1 MAKKK
6 SKKINWGGGAGFYD
20 PSDKTTIHGNVKNE
34 QYKKSLEKK
43 IKKNNNKSSE
53 SPKNT
58 PTAKSGGGSSSTPK
72 QKSGIEVRNQKQAQ
86 REAKIAENH
95 QKLYEVNPF
104 KSSNK
109 SVNKAIQTSIDQNAM
124 RNGNK
129 TSDADAKAKI
139 QNEVFKQKRAELE
152 KSVNNAKATVSNAA
166 KKQAQT
172 VKENFID
179 SELRQRR
186 LNENSQANIDL
197 ADAQTALY
205 RNGQV
210 DNPTWKN
217 KKPNKINLNDATQVS
232 KLNKKAT
239 ESSETVQKNLDRNA
253 LLGVIADTNA
263 SYVKGVENAVSS
275 GLQSPANALATVGRV
290 VGNKTLQDKA
300 GGFAQD
306 MYNATAA
313 ADKAMQDNN
322 SVYSNAIGQTFSS
335 VGNMLPQTLLGLSL
349 GAAGLD
355 KDAIQPYVL
364 GLMGAN
370 VYGSEMSS
378 AMNNYMAQNNAEKY
392 SDINNDMFTRAN
404 LYALASAGKEVLTE
418 LVDEKI
424 PGYQKLNINDILEE
438 GLEEVYGGLAEP
450 YINQILTANNGWE
463 GFKQGTKEL
472 GESITSGDLA
482 KQGIMGSAS
491 ALLANAPYSIADTV
505 SKAKARSENNKFI
518 QEHGTELEKNFG
530 RVVSDYNLAKE
541 NYGITKNETSK
552 SIIDKT
558 QYNINHDNGV
568 VSDYMVNNSNETF
581 KKYARDIQAE
591 AIRNDIGSE
600 RTNQQTNAFIKS
612 VNDNN
617 LAVEFADNVN
627 VNGEKVFAKLN
638 GDNGITFDNSIL
650 KDKSINLNDVLSQ
663 ALEKGYSLKAD
674 NVYVAEKPMP
684 SEDTQKGDVED
695 GTLVLNTE
703 LPSEQN
709 GLTNEQKEEFFKYR
723 KENPNNAY
731 QTGTVNPSESSQSA
745 DVEDGSLVLNTELP
759 SEPKGIS
766 NEQKEEILND
776 RKFKTENAYVAD
788 GAKASNFRTTGDV
801 PTSNDGLTNEKKTAI
816 LNERKA
822 KLENAYVADGVMPSN
837 FMTTGDA
844 TQDTN
849 AFTTEQK
856 NQILKDKYKANKE
869 FFGNKD
875 NHAYFTD
882 DAKVSNFRT
891 TGDVPQDTDGL
902 SNEQKS
908 EILRERREHPEYAY
922 QTGEVT
928 RSRKK
933 AKYGTDTIDL
943 GTDPNGMTNE
953 QKSQVLADRRK
964 MYEQGMNAFKLRSP
978 QERTDFESDR
988 KSAQDLNERAKKA
1001 SETNN
1006 ASEMGNVLREA
1017 VTASEETKQA
1027 VKETVSKDNKKAV
1040 KEATGI
1046 EIDDNLA
1053 KNMTD
1058 IAEDIIGKTKAFKG
1072 IRDAAEGKHGENAEQ
1087 RANAKQESESSS
1099 FRYESTKDAETFK
1112 SAKERISAFEHDGKL
1127 DVNSSNEIL
1136 KDITSRQDTLSK
1148 TSRKNGYLSAEH
1160 QYEQAYVIEATNKLS
1175 EIENDYRTQ
1184 LEKQGYEVTR
1194 SFEDDKVKFTVKDAD
1209 GKEVKNEL
1217 TKALET
1223 SAQNAADALTM
1234 VLTKASADAS
1244 YLGKLRHMWKA
1255 MPKEQKFYNI
1265 QKLVQSAQSDI
1276 DNARMNKNGKHI
1288 LKINDELL
1296 KAFDS
1301 AENNSEAQIKAMD
1314 NIIMDLASQTPRSL
1328 KKKINAWRNSS
1339 MLASLPTTGRNIV
1352 GNGTSYTLLRTS
1364 NIFSTGI
1371 SKALDSAGYFQKAEL
1386 DLTDAKE
1393 KYYYDYSA
1401 KVVSNT
1407 IQDLMKGTENTIKPT
1422 GKLAKDLKKW
1432 KGGAD
1437 NVKAFLNQNADFKNR
1452 LQHNVGTKLSE
1463 LAKQEGALTKSGNFS
1478 TEFIKNHSDEINKI
1492 VCESYNESAKSKAL
1506 LSENSF
1512 IRQDGTIARVS
1523 KENKK
1528 FAKDLLEYLGGEEG
1542 ATGSAGGRLASG
1554 YIEQTDS
1561 RFDLKAKY
1569 RKAIQEETFKGR
1581 NSKILK
1587 ALTGKDVNVGF
1598 FHNME
1603 KQTNWLLNNAIFG
1616 DTAFFRM
1623 TYTNEFARYIDAR
1636 GYTGSIET
1644 DADGNKTFKFT
1655 DKNGNVLND
1664 AQTAVF
1670 MDKANKYCGKEAK
1683 EAVFHQ
1689 ESMAA
1694 DAINKL
1700 KQSGIIGE
1708 VAGNALMAFAKTPI
1722 NIARNSVTY
1731 SPIGLMKGIYE
1742 LTEGVQSGRY
1752 TADEGIRHMG
1762 KGMTGSMLVA
1772 LGALLFTQGIL
1783 NGATGDSD
1791 KDKFEE
1797 KRGKQPYSLNLP
1809 NGTYSLSALSVANV
1823 PLFLGANVAN
1833 IIQSKGFTADQALD
1847 ATLKLA
1853 DPLVAASYMSGFVES
1868 MQQFEGETNYDD
1880 TNTEI
1885 LAKYAKNVIKAYGQQ
1900 FIPSFAKHITT
1911 VLNKYK
1917 KSTYDEDYFGQILN
1931 NVRIGI
1937 PFLASSLQNQVD
1949 VYGNDVENVG
1959 GDNPIMRALYTYLSI
1974 GTYKPYDKT
1983 YGKEGDSYTNKLE
1996 KIAEKSGD
2004 SNVLPYVSSS
2014 IQGTKMN
2021 AEERHDL
2028 NQYMLKNYNNQ
2039 VHSLFESGILDGYN
2053 LNNKEDATQVAELL
2067 GKIKSHYFYEAKAR
2081 LYKRTNPTE
2090 ASSVLTNSTKAT
2102 QKLAENG
2109 IPVFLTKYLQSQ
2121 PTETDSKG
2129 ASISISKPLRNRR
2142 LLETLGLY
2150 DNVMDLY
2157 KEGKI
2162 TDLYNVGLS
2171 KPVAEM
2177 SQQEYEYKLD
2187 DLDNGLIEG
2196 SNTTSDLKRRHDTY
2210 EELEENQKFADALTA
2225 HDIDYGTF
2233 ANYKTIKADKKDGK
2247 TVYNSR
2253 AEKIIAQMEEDG
2265 VLEGFKEGIRDGS
2278 FNYDNIIQFGLT
2290 SKQVEKLL
2298 GLKVQKTSDDDD
2310 SSSGGSSNRRSY
2322 GGRSRRSS
2330 RRSSGS
2336 RRSSSR
2342 SSSSSATTEE
2352 TPTFDI
2358 SGALKAINKGA
2369 SKTSSGL
2376 TQSQLQSLYN
2386 STVNSHNSRIS
2397 QLQTLVN
2404 KGKK

>member
-20 PSDKTTIHGNVKNE
+20 PSTKTKINSSVKNE
-34 QYKKSLEKK
+34 KYKKSLEKK
-43 IKKNNNKSSE
+43 NTTSTTKNNNKSSE

-58 PTAKSGGGSSSTPK
+58 PTAKSGGGSSSTP
-72 QKSGIEVRNQKQAQ
+72 KSGIEVRNQKQAQ

-152 KSVNNAKATVSNAA
+152 KSVNNAKTTVSNAV

-197 ADAQTALY
+197 ADAQTALS

-232 KLNKKAT
+232 RLNKKAT
-239 ESSETVQKNLDRNA
+239 ESSETIQKNLDRNA

-290 VGNKTLQDKA
+290 VGNNTLQDKA

-335 VGNMLPQTLLGLSL
+335 VGNMLPQTLLGLS
-349 GAAGLD
+349 GVGKAGT
-355 KDAIQPYVL
+355 L
-364 GLMGAN
+364 GLMASN
-370 VYGSEMSS
+370 VYGSEMSN

-392 SDINNDMFTRAN
+392 SDVSNDLFARAN
-404 LYALASAGKEVLTE
+404 LYALASAGKEVGTE
-418 LVDEKI
+418 MMDKVI
-424 PGYQKLNINDILEE
+424 PGYQKLNINDIAEE
-438 GLEEVYGGLAEP
+438 GLEEVAGGVLEP
-450 YINQILTANNGWE
+450 YINQILTANSVGE

-472 GESITSGDLA
+472 GESIKSGDLA

-541 NYGITKNETSK
+541 NYGITKNDTSK

-581 KKYARDIQAE
+581 RKYARDIQAE
-591 AIRNDIGSE
+591 AIRNAIGSE

-617 LAVEFADNVN
+617 LAVEFTDNVN

-638 GDNGITFDNSIL
+638 GDNGITFDNSVL
-650 KDKSINLNDVLSQ
+650 KDKSINLDETLRQ
-663 ALEKGYSLKAD
+663 TLEKGYALKTD
-674 NVYVAEKPMP
+674 NAYEAESVKPSNFMVTG
-684 SEDTQKGDVED
+684 DTTQD
-695 GTLVLNTE
+695 T
-703 LPSEQN
+703 S
-709 GLTNEQKEEFFKYR
+709 GLTNEQK
-723 KENPNNAY
+723 NA
-731 QTGTVNPSESSQSA
+731 
-745 DVEDGSLVLNTELP
+745 
-759 SEPKGIS
+759 
-766 NEQKEEILND
+766 ILNE
-776 RKFKTENAYVAD
+776 RKVKAENAYVAD
-788 GAKASNFRTTGDV
+788 VAKPSSFMVTGD
-801 PTSNDGLTNEKKTAI
+801 T
-816 LNERKA
+816 
-822 KLENAYVADGVMPSN
+822 
-837 FMTTGDA
+837 

-849 AFTTEQK
+849 ALT
-856 NQILKDKYKANKE
+856 
-869 FFGNKD
+869 
-875 NHAYFTD
+875 
-882 DAKVSNFRT
+882 
-891 TGDVPQDTDGL
+891 
-902 SNEQKS
+902 NEQKAQM
-908 EILRERREHPEYAY
+908 LKDRREHPEYAY

-928 RSRKK
+928 SSRKK
-933 AKYGTDTIDL
+933 VKTDTDTIDL

-953 QKSQVLADRRK
+953 QKNQVLADRRK

-978 QERTDFESDR
+978 QERTDFETDR
-988 KSAQDLNERAKKA
+988 QSAQELNERAKKA
-1001 SETNN
+1001 SETGNK
-1006 ASEMGNVLREA
+1006 AELGNVLRESSD
-1017 VTASEETKQA
+1017 ASEETKQA
-1027 VKETVSKDNKKAV
+1027 VKETVREDNKKAA
-1040 KEATGI
+1040 KELTGKD
-1046 EIDDNLA
+1046 IDDKLA
-1053 KNMTD
+1053 DAVTD
-1058 IAEDIIGKTKAFKG
+1058 VAEDVITKAYKG
-1072 IRDAAEGKHGENAEQ
+1072 VRDAAQGKHGENAEQ
-1087 RANAKQESESSS
+1087 RSNAREASENSE
-1099 FRYESTKDAETFK
+1099 FRYETTKDADTLK
-1112 SAKERISAFEHDGKL
+1112 SAQERIDAFKKDGKL
-1127 DVNSSNEIL
+1127 DVNSSNEML
-1136 KDITSRQDTLSK
+1136 KDIKKAQENSLKST
-1148 TSRKNGYLSAEH
+1148 RKDGYLSNEH
-1160 QYEQAYVIEATNKLS
+1160 QYEQEYVTEATIQLAD
-1175 EIENDYRTQ
+1175 IENSYRAK
-1184 LEKQGYEVTR
+1184 LEKQGLDVTR
-1194 SFEDDKVKFTVKDAD
+1194 NFGDNGVSYVVKDAE
-1209 GKEVKNEL
+1209 GNEIHNEL
-1217 TKALET
+1217 TKALQD
-1223 SAQNAADALTM
+1223 SATNATEARKL
-1234 VLTKASADAS
+1234 VLEEASKSAVKMRNMQ
-1244 YLGKLRHMWKA
+1244 KLWSA
-1255 MPKEQKFYNI
+1255 MPKEEKIYDL
-1265 QKLVQSAQSDI
+1265 QKLVKETQAMI
-1276 DNARMNKNGKHI
+1276 DKNGQNKNGEHI
-1288 LKINDELL
+1288 LKIDEELM
-1296 KAFDS
+1296 KQFDA
-1301 AENNSEAQIKAMD
+1301 AENNSSKQGELFDEIVK
-1314 NIIMDLASQTPRSL
+1314 DLARQTPR
-1328 KKKINAWRNSS
+1328 KFRDKITSYRNIS
-1339 MLASLPTTGRNIV
+1339 MLLSVPTNLRNIV
-1352 GNGTSYTLLRTS
+1352 GNLTSEYLSKFS
-1364 NIFSTGI
+1364 NIGSSTI
-1371 SKALDSAGYFQKAEL
+1371 SLALDKAGYFQKAEL
-1386 DLTDAKE
+1386 DLTDAKN
-1393 KYYYDYSA
+1393 KYYYDFSN
-1401 KVVSNT
+1401 KVVANAVKEIMNKNSNVKADG
-1407 IQDLMKGTENTIKPT
+1407 I
-1422 GKLAKDLKKW
+1422 LANDIKKW

-1437 NVKAFLNQNADFKNR
+1437 NVDAFLNRNADFKNR
-1452 LQHNVGTKLSE
+1452 LQHNVGTKLVE
-1463 LAKQEGALTKSGNFS
+1463 LAKQEGALTKNGHFTAKFLKDNADS
-1478 TEFIKNHSDEINKI
+1478 IQKM
-1492 VCESYNESAKSKAL
+1492 VVESYNQSAKAKAL
-1506 LSENSF
+1506 MSESSF
-1512 IRQDGTIARVS
+1512 LREDGTLAKATKANKAVAEQFL
-1523 KENKK
+1523 KEI
-1528 FAKDLLEYLGGEEG
+1528 GGEEG
-1542 ATGSAGGRLASG
+1542 ATGDFNGRFASG
-1554 YIEQTDS
+1554 DALGNTGNNVD
-1561 RFDLKAKY
+1561 AKSKFKDAF
-1569 RKAIQEETFKGR
+1569 REETFLGR
-1581 NSKILK
+1581 ESKFLQKYLGNENGNMTHDALSK
-1587 ALTGKDVNVGF
+1587 AAKAVFGDDFNVGIM
-1598 FHNME
+1598 HNAE
-1603 KQTNWLLNNAIFG
+1603 KLTNWLLNNSVFG
-1616 DTAFFRM
+1616 DSAFFRSS
-1623 TYTNEFARYIDAR
+1623 YASEWARYIDSK
-1636 GYTGSIET
+1636 GYTASIEKGENGT
-1644 DADGNKTFKFT
+1644 AYKFT
-1655 DKNGNVLND
+1655 DKNGNVLD
-1664 AQTAVF
+1664 DV
-1670 MDKANKYCGKEAK
+1670 KANALMEKANEFSVIEAQ

-1689 ESMAA
+1689 ASGTAEI
-1694 DAINKL
+1694 INKF
-1700 KQSGIIGE
+1700 KQRGPIQ
-1708 VAGNALMAFAKTPI
+1708 ALFANAVMPFAKTPI
-1722 NIARNSVTY
+1722 NIAKNSVTY
-1731 SPIGLMKGIYE
+1731 SPIGLLKGVYE
-1742 LTEGVQSGRY
+1742 MTKGVQSGRC
-1752 TADEGIRHMG
+1752 TADQAIRHLS
-1762 KGMTGSMLVA
+1762 KGMTGSSIMV
-1772 LGALLFTQGIL
+1772 LGAYLFSQGIL
-1783 NGATGDSD
+1783 NGTTGDDD
-1791 KDKFEE
+1791 KDSFEE
-1797 KRGKQPYSLNLP
+1797 SRGKQSYSLNLP
-1809 NGTYSLSALSVANV
+1809 NGTYSLSWLSVANI
-1823 PLFLGANVAN
+1823 PLFTGVTAMK
-1833 IIQSKGFTADQALD
+1833 IMTEKGFSLTDSLEAVS
-1847 ATLKLA
+1847 TLA
-1853 DPLVAASYMSGFVES
+1853 DPFVNASFMSGLVS
-1868 MQQFEGETNYDD
+1868 TLKQLGGSTNYDD
-1880 TNTEI
+1880 KDADVV
-1885 LAKYAKNVIKAYGQQ
+1885 AKVIQNVAKTYITQ
-1900 FIPSFAKHITT
+1900 FFPSAGKHINT
-1911 VLNKYK
+1911 VLNQYK
-1917 KSTYDEDYFGQILN
+1917 KSTYDDNPVGQILN
-1931 NVRIGI
+1931 SAQTAI
-1937 PFLASSLQNQVD
+1937 PFMAANLQNQVD

-2021 AEERHDL
+2021 SEERHDL

-2102 QKLAENG
+2102 EKLAENG

-2171 KPVAEM
+2171 STVAKM

-2196 SNTTSDLKRRHDTY
+2196 SNTTSDLKRRYDTY

-2233 ANYKTIKADKKDGK
+2233 SNYKTIKADKKDGK

-2253 AEKIIAQMEEDG
+2253 AEKIISQMEEDG

-2278 FNYDNIIQFGLT
+2278 FNYDNITQFGLT

-2310 SSSGGSSNRRSY
+2310 DDSSSGGSSNRRSY
-2322 GGRSRRSS
+2322 SGRSRRSS

-2336 RRSSSR
+2336 RRSSS
-2342 SSSSSATTEE
+2342 SSSSSATAEK
-2352 TPTFDI
+2352 TPTVDF

-2369 SKTSSGL
+2369 PKTSSGL

-2386 STVNSHNSRIS
+2386 STVSSHNTRIS

>member
-43 IKKNNNKSSE
+43 NTKSNTKNNNKSSE

-152 KSVNNAKATVSNAA
+152 KSVNKAKATVSNAV

-172 VKENFID
+172 VKENFTD
-179 SELRQRR
+179 SELRQKR

-197 ADAQTALY
+197 ADAQTALS

-290 VGNKTLQDKA
+290 VGNNTLQDKA

-505 SKAKARSENNKFI
+505 NKAKARSENNKFI

-541 NYGITKNETSK
+541 NYGITKNDTSK

-591 AIRNDIGSE
+591 AIRNAIGSE

-709 GLTNEQKEEFFKYR
+709 GLTNEQKEAFLKER

-731 QTGTVNPSESSQSA
+731 QTGTVKPSDSTQSTNV
-745 DVEDGSLVLNTELP
+745 DDGSLVINTELP
-759 SEPKGIS
+759 NEPNGLT
-766 NEQKEEILND
+766 NEQKEEFL
-776 RKFKTENAYVAD
+776 K
-788 GAKASNFRTTGDV
+788 
-801 PTSNDGLTNEKKTAI
+801 
-816 LNERKA
+816 ER
-822 KLENAYVADGVMPSN
+822 S
-837 FMTTGDA
+837 
-844 TQDTN
+844 
-849 AFTTEQK
+849 
-856 NQILKDKYKANKE
+856 
-869 FFGNKD
+869 
-875 NHAYFTD
+875 
-882 DAKVSNFRT
+882 
-891 TGDVPQDTDGL
+891 
-902 SNEQKS
+902 
-908 EILRERREHPEYAY
+908 EHPEYAY
-922 QTGEVT
+922 QNDAISPTT
-928 RSRKK
+928 K
-933 AKYGTDTIDL
+933 AEQYGTDTIGF

-953 QKSQVLADRRK
+953 QKNQVLADRRK

-978 QERTDFESDR
+978 QERADFESDR
-988 KSAQDLNERAKKA
+988 QSAQYLNERAKKA
-1001 SETNN
+1001 SETGNKT
-1006 ASEMGNVLREA
+1006 ELGNVLRESS
-1017 VTASEETKQA
+1017 TASEETKQA
-1027 VKETVSKDNKKAV
+1027 VKETVREDNKKVA
-1040 KEATGI
+1040 KELTGKD
-1046 EIDDNLA
+1046 IDNKLA
-1053 KNMTD
+1053 DAITEVAQD
-1058 IAEDIIGKTKAFKG
+1058 AITKAYKG
-1072 IRDAAEGKHGENAEQ
+1072 VHDAAQGKHGETTEQ
-1087 RANAKQESESSS
+1087 KNNAKKASEKNR
-1099 FRYESTKDAETFK
+1099 FRYETAKDADTLK
-1112 SAKERISAFEHDGKL
+1112 SAQERIDAFKKDGKL
-1127 DVNSSNEIL
+1127 DVNSSNELLNDIKQSADNIL
-1136 KDITSRQDTLSK
+1136 KATT
-1148 TSRKNGYLSAEH
+1148 KNGYLSNEH
-1160 QYEQAYVIEATNKLS
+1160 QYEQAYLVEATRQLTD
-1175 EIENDYRTQ
+1175 IEKDYRTQ
-1184 LEKQGYEVTR
+1184 LEGQGLKVSRRVTN
-1194 SFEDDKVKFTVKDAD
+1194 KGVHYIVKDAD
-1209 GKEVKNEL
+1209 GNRISNEL
-1217 TKALET
+1217 TKALDT
-1223 SAQNAADALTM
+1223 SARNASEARLIGLEKVSTS
-1234 VLTKASADAS
+1234 ASMMRNWQ
-1244 YLGKLRHMWKA
+1244 KMWKT
-1255 MPKEQKFYNI
+1255 MPTEEKIFDIENLVKNI
-1265 QKLVQSAQSDI
+1265 QAEI
-1276 DNARMNKNGKHI
+1276 DKSGRNKNGEHI
-1288 LKINDELL
+1288 LQVDEKLMDQ
-1296 KAFDS
+1296 FDA
-1301 AENNSEAQIKAMD
+1301 AENNSAKQDELLGAIIK
-1314 NIIMDLASQTPRSL
+1314 DLARKTPRKFRSKL
-1328 KKKINAWRNSS
+1328 NGFRNIS
-1339 MLASLPTTGRNIV
+1339 MLASIPTNLRNIV
-1352 GNGTSYTLLRTS
+1352 GNGTSEALSKTS
-1364 NIFSTGI
+1364 NIGASTI
-1371 SKALDSAGYFQKAEL
+1371 SLALDKAGYFQKAEL
-1386 DLTDAKE
+1386 DLTDAKN
-1393 KYYYDYSA
+1393 KYYYDFSN
-1401 KVVSNT
+1401 KVVANAVKEIMNKNSNVKADG
-1407 IQDLMKGTENTIKPT
+1407 I
-1422 GKLAKDLKKW
+1422 LAKDIKKW

-1437 NVKAFLNQNADFKNR
+1437 NVDAFLNRNADFKNR
-1452 LQHNVGTKLSE
+1452 LQHNVGTKLAE
-1463 LAKQEGALTKSGNFS
+1463 LAKQEGALEESGHFT
-1478 TEFIKNHSDEINKI
+1478 TEFLKNNAGSIQKM
-1492 VCESYNESAKSKAL
+1492 VVESYNQSAKAKAL
-1506 LSENSF
+1506 LSESSF
-1512 IRQDGTIARVS
+1512 LREDGTLAKATKAN
-1523 KENKK
+1523 KEV
-1528 FAKDLLEYLGGEEG
+1528 AKQFLKEIGGEEG
-1542 ATGSAGGRLASG
+1542 ATGSFNGRFASG
-1554 YIEQTDS
+1554 DTIGDIGDNV
-1561 RFDLKAKY
+1561 DLK
-1569 RKAIQEETFKGR
+1569 RKFNDALREETFIGR
-1581 NSKILK
+1581 QSKLLQKYLGKETGNMTHDAIAK
-1587 ALTGKDVNVGF
+1587 AAKTLLGDDFNVGIM
-1598 FHNME
+1598 HNAE
-1603 KQTNWLLNNAIFG
+1603 KMTNWLLNNGIFG
-1616 DTAFFRM
+1616 DSAFFKSN
-1623 TYTNEFARYIDAR
+1623 YASEWARYIDSK
-1636 GYTGSIET
+1636 GYTASIEKGEN
-1644 DADGNKTFKFT
+1644 GNVYKFT
-1655 DKNGNVLND
+1655 DKNGKVLDD
-1664 AQTAVF
+1664 A
-1670 MDKANKYCGKEAK
+1670 KANALMEKANEFSVIEAQ

-1689 ESMAA
+1689 ASSAA
-1694 DAINKL
+1694 DKFNSL
-1700 KQSGIIGE
+1700 KNDNLLVGIIG
-1708 VAGNALMAFAKTPI
+1708 NAIMPFAKTPI

-1731 SPIGLMKGIYE
+1731 SPIGLMKGVYE
-1742 LTEGVQSGRY
+1742 MTKGVQSGRC
-1752 TADEGIRHMG
+1752 TADEGIRHLS
-1762 KGMTGSMLVA
+1762 KGMTGSAIMV
-1772 LGALLFTQGIL
+1772 LGAYLFSQGIL
-1783 NGATGDSD
+1783 NGATGDDD
-1791 KDKFEE
+1791 KDSFEE
-1797 KRGKQPYSLNLP
+1797 SRGKQSYSLNLP
-1809 NGTYSLSALSVANV
+1809 KGTYSLSWLSVANV
-1823 PLFLGANVAN
+1823 PLFAGVNAM
-1833 IIQSKGFTADQALD
+1833 QTMTGKGFSIADSFEAVSSI
-1847 ATLKLA
+1847 A
-1853 DPLVAASYMSGFVES
+1853 DPFVNASFMSGLLSTVKQLGGS
-1868 MQQFEGETNYDD
+1868 TNYDD
-1880 TNTEI
+1880 KDADAAGKLFVNI
-1885 LAKYAKNVIKAYGQQ
+1885 AKTYITQ
-1900 FIPSFAKHITT
+1900 FFPSAGKHINT
-1911 VLNKYK
+1911 VLNQYK
-1917 KSTYDEDYFGQILN
+1917 KSTYDDNTVGQILN
-1931 NVRIGI
+1931 SAQTAI
-1937 PFLASSLQNQVD
+1937 PFMAANLQNQVD

-2021 AEERHDL
+2021 SKERHDL

-2129 ASISISKPLRNRR
+2129 ASISISKQLRNRR

-2196 SNTTSDLKRRHDTY
+2196 SKTTSDLKRRHDTY

-2298 GLKVQKTSDDDD
+2298 GLEVQKTSDDDD

-2322 GGRSRRSS
+2322 SGRSRRSS

-2369 SKTSSGL
+2369 SKTSSVL

-2386 STVNSHNSRIS
+2386 STVSNHNSRIS

>member
-43 IKKNNNKSSE
+43 SKKNNNKSSE

-86 REAKIAENH
+86 REAKIADNH

-152 KSVNNAKATVSNAA
+152 KSVNNAKTTVSNAV
-166 KKQAQT
+166 KKQGQT
-172 VKENFID
+172 IKENFID

-197 ADAQTALY
+197 ADAQTALS

-239 ESSETVQKNLDRNA
+239 ESSETIQKNLDRNA

-335 VGNMLPQTLLGLSL
+335 VGNMLPQTLLGLS
-349 GAAGLD
+349 GVGKAGT
-355 KDAIQPYVL
+355 L
-364 GLMGAN
+364 GLMAAN
-370 VYGSEMSS
+370 VYGSEMSN

-392 SDINNDMFTRAN
+392 SDVSNDLFARAN
-404 LYALASAGKEVLTE
+404 LYALASAGKEVGTE
-418 LVDEKI
+418 MMDKVI
-424 PGYQKLNINDILEE
+424 PGYQKLNVNDILEE
-438 GLEEVYGGLAEP
+438 GLEEVAGGVLEP
-450 YINQILTANNGWE
+450 YINQILTANSVGE
-463 GFKQGTKEL
+463 GLKQGTKEL

-505 SKAKARSENNKFI
+505 SKAKARPENNKFI
-518 QEHGTELEKNFG
+518 QEHGTETEKNFG

-581 KKYARDIQAE
+581 RRYARDIQAE
-591 AIRNDIGSE
+591 AIRNAIGSE

-638 GDNGITFDNSIL
+638 GDNGITFDNSVL
-650 KDKSINLNDVLSQ
+650 KDKSINLDETLRQ
-663 ALEKGYSLKAD
+663 TLEKGYALKSE
-674 NVYVAEKPMP
+674 NVYVADKPTP
-684 SEDTQKGDVED
+684 SEDTQKGSVED

-703 LPSEQN
+703 LPSEPKELN
-709 GLTNEQKEEFFKYR
+709 NEQKEAFLKER

-731 QTGTVNPSESSQSA
+731 Q
-745 DVEDGSLVLNTELP
+745 
-759 SEPKGIS
+759 
-766 NEQKEEILND
+766 ND
-776 RKFKTENAYVAD
+776 AVT
-788 GAKASNFRTTGDV
+788 
-801 PTSNDGLTNEKKTAI
+801 PTS
-816 LNERKA
+816 ER
-822 KLENAYVADGVMPSN
+822 
-837 FMTTGDA
+837 
-844 TQDTN
+844 
-849 AFTTEQK
+849 EQ
-856 NQILKDKYKANKE
+856 
-869 FFGNKD
+869 
-875 NHAYFTD
+875 
-882 DAKVSNFRT
+882 
-891 TGDVPQDTDGL
+891 
-902 SNEQKS
+902 
-908 EILRERREHPEYAY
+908 
-922 QTGEVT
+922 
-928 RSRKK
+928 
-933 AKYGTDTIDL
+933 YGTDTIDL

-953 QKSQVLADRRK
+953 QKNQVLADRRK

-978 QERTDFESDR
+978 QERTDFEADR
-988 KSAQDLNERAKKA
+988 QSAQELNERAKKA
-1001 SETNN
+1001 SETGNK
-1006 ASEMGNVLREA
+1006 AELGNVLRESSD
-1017 VTASEETKQA
+1017 ASEETKQA
-1027 VKETVSKDNKKAV
+1027 VKETVREDNKKAA
-1040 KEATGI
+1040 KELTGKD
-1046 EIDDNLA
+1046 IDDKLA
-1053 KNMTD
+1053 DAVTD
-1058 IAEDIIGKTKAFKG
+1058 VAEDVITKAYKG
-1072 IRDAAEGKHGENAEQ
+1072 VRDAAQGKHGENAEQ
-1087 RANAKQESESSS
+1087 RANAREASENSE
-1099 FRYESTKDAETFK
+1099 FRYETTKDADTLK
-1112 SAKERISAFEHDGKL
+1112 SAQERIDAFKKDGKL
-1127 DVNSSNEIL
+1127 DANSSNEIL
-1136 KDITSRQDTLSK
+1136 KDIQRSQDKLLKST
-1148 TSRKNGYLSAEH
+1148 RKDGYLSNEH
-1160 QYEQAYVIEATNKLS
+1160 QYEQSYVVEATNQLAD
-1175 EIENDYRTQ
+1175 IEASYRAQ
-1184 LEKQGYEVTR
+1184 LEKQGFDVTR
-1194 SFEDDKVKFTVKDAD
+1194 NFDDNGVSYVVKDAE
-1209 GKEVKNEL
+1209 GNEINNEL
-1217 TKALET
+1217 TKYLQD
-1223 SAQNAADALTM
+1223 SAHNASEARKVVM
-1234 VLTKASADAS
+1234 EQASVSAS
-1244 YLGKLRHMWKA
+1244 MMRNIQKMWSA
-1255 MPKEQKFYNI
+1255 MPKEEKIYDL
-1265 QKLVQSAQSDI
+1265 QKLVKDTQAMI
-1276 DNARMNKNGKHI
+1276 DKNGLNKNGEHI
-1288 LKINDELL
+1288 LTLDAELM
-1296 KAFDS
+1296 KQFDS
-1301 AENNSEAQIKAMD
+1301 AENNSAKQGELFDEIVK
-1314 NIIMDLASQTPRSL
+1314 DLARQTPRKLSD
-1328 KKKINAWRNSS
+1328 KINAYRNIS
-1339 MLASLPTTGRNIV
+1339 MLLSTPTNLRNVV
-1352 GNGTSYTLLRTS
+1352 GNLTSEYLSKFS
-1364 NIFSTGI
+1364 NIGSSTI
-1371 SKALDSAGYFQKAEL
+1371 SLALDKAGYFQKAEL
-1386 DLTDAKE
+1386 DLTDAKN
-1393 KYYYDYSA
+1393 KYYYDFSN
-1401 KVVSNT
+1401 KVVANAVKEIMNKNSNVKADG
-1407 IQDLMKGTENTIKPT
+1407 I
-1422 GKLAKDLKKW
+1422 LAKDIKKW

-1437 NVKAFLNQNADFKNR
+1437 NVDTFLNRNADFKNR
-1452 LQHNVGTKLSE
+1452 LQHNVGTKLAE
-1463 LAKQEGALTKSGNFS
+1463 LAKQEGALTKNGHFTTKFLKDNADS
-1478 TEFIKNHSDEINKI
+1478 IQKM
-1492 VCESYNESAKSKAL
+1492 VVESYNQSAKAKAL
-1506 LSENSF
+1506 MSESSF
-1512 IRQDGTIARVS
+1512 LREDGTLA
-1523 KENKK
+1523 KATKANKAV
-1528 FAKDLLEYLGGEEG
+1528 AKQFLEEIGGEEG
-1542 ATGSAGGRLASG
+1542 ATGDFNGRFASG
-1554 YIEQTDS
+1554 DAIGDTGNNVD
-1561 RFDLKAKY
+1561 AKCKFKDAF
-1569 RKAIQEETFKGR
+1569 REETFVGR
-1581 NSKILK
+1581 ESKLLK
-1587 ALTGKDVNVGF
+1587 KYLGQETGNMTHDALAKAAKAVFGDDFNVGVM
-1598 FHNME
+1598 HNAE
-1603 KQTNWLLNNAIFG
+1603 KMTNWLLNNGAFG
-1616 DTAFFRM
+1616 DSAFFRS
-1623 TYTNEFARYIDAR
+1623 TYASEWARYIDSK
-1636 GYTGSIET
+1636 GYTASFEKGENGT
-1644 DADGNKTFKFT
+1644 VYKFT
-1655 DKNGNVLND
+1655 DKNGKVLD
-1664 AQTAVF
+1664 DV
-1670 MDKANKYCGKEAK
+1670 KANALMDEANK
-1683 EAVFHQ
+1683 FSVIGAQEAVFHQ
-1689 ESMAA
+1689 AS
-1694 DAINKL
+1694 
-1700 KQSGIIGE
+1700 E
-1708 VAGNALMAFAKTPI
+1708 VADKFNAFKKSHPLVGLMTNAVMPFTKTPI
-1722 NIARNSVTY
+1722 NIAKNSVTY
-1731 SPIGLMKGIYE
+1731 SPIGLLKGVYE
-1742 LTEGVQSGRY
+1742 MTKGVQSGRC
-1752 TADEGIRHMG
+1752 TADEGIRHLG
-1762 KGMTGSMLVA
+1762 KGMTGSMLVT
-1772 LGALLFTQGIL
+1772 LGAYLFAKGIL
-1783 NGATGDSD
+1783 NGTTGDDD
-1791 KDKFEE
+1791 KDSFEE
-1797 KRGKQPYSLNLP
+1797 SRGKQSYSLNLP
-1809 NGTYSLSALSVANV
+1809 NGTYSLSWLSVANV
-1823 PLFLGANVAN
+1823 PLFTGVNAMQ
-1833 IIQSKGFTADQALD
+1833 IMTEKGFSNTDALE
-1847 ATLKLA
+1847 AVASIA
-1853 DPLVAASYMSGFVES
+1853 DPLVNASFMSGLVS
-1868 MQQFEGETNYDD
+1868 TLKQLGGSTNYDD
-1880 TNTEI
+1880 KDAESVRKLLTNVFKTYI
-1885 LAKYAKNVIKAYGQQ
+1885 TQ
-1900 FIPSFAKHITT
+1900 FFPSAGKHINT
-1911 VLNKYK
+1911 VLNQYK
-1917 KSTYDEDYFGQILN
+1917 KSTYDDNIVGQILN
-1931 NVRIGI
+1931 SAQTAI
-1937 PFLASSLQNQVD
+1937 PFMAANLQNQVD

-1959 GDNPIMRALYTYLSI
+1959 GDNPILRALYTYLSI

-2021 AEERHDL
+2021 AKERHDL

-2102 QKLAENG
+2102 QNLAENG

-2157 KEGKI
+2157 KERKI

-2171 KPVAEM
+2171 STVAKM

-2196 SNTTSDLKRRHDTY
+2196 SNATSDLKRRKDTY

-2278 FNYDNIIQFGLT
+2278 FNYDNITQFGLT

-2310 SSSGGSSNRRSY
+2310 DDSSSGGSSNRRSY
-2322 GGRSRRSS
+2322 SGRSRRSS

-2342 SSSSSATTEE
+2342 SSSSTSTTEE

-2386 STVNSHNSRIS
+2386 STVSSHNTRIS

>member
-20 PSDKTTIHGNVKNE
+20 PSTKTKINSSVKNE

-43 IKKNNNKSSE
+43 NTTSTAKNNNKSSE

-72 QKSGIEVRNQKQAQ
+72 SGIEVRNQKQAQ

-95 QKLYEVNPF
+95 QKQYEVNPF

-109 SVNKAIQTSIDQNAM
+109 SVNNEIQTSIEQNAM

-152 KSVNNAKATVSNAA
+152 KSVNNAKTTVSNAV

-197 ADAQTALY
+197 ADAQTALS

-253 LLGVIADTNA
+253 LLGVVADTNA

-378 AMNNYMAQNNAEKY
+378 AMNNYMAQKNAEKY
-392 SDINNDMFTRAN
+392 SDVSNDLFARAN
-404 LYALASAGKEVLTE
+404 MYALASAGKEVLSE
-418 LVDEKI
+418 RLNKVI
-424 PGYQKLNINDILEE
+424 PGYEKLNINDIAEE
-438 GLEEVYGGLAEP
+438 GLEEVFGGVFEP

-505 SKAKARSENNKFI
+505 RKAKARSENNKFI

-541 NYGITKNETSK
+541 NYGIAKNDTSK

-581 KKYARDIQAE
+581 RRYARDIQEE
-591 AIRNDIGSE
+591 AIRNAIGSE

-627 VNGEKVFAKLN
+627 INGEKVIAKIN
-638 GDNGITFDNSIL
+638 GDNGITFDNSVL
-650 KDKSINLNDVLSQ
+650 KDKSINLDETLRQ
-663 ALEKGYSLKAD
+663 TLEKGYELENVEKNASSKTDTTNSVANASELESNLNDLSTEQNSEILKD
-674 NVYVAEKPMP
+674 SKVNSNNTDVTDMSQTSETIQKESAED
-684 SEDTQKGDVED
+684 SSFAI
-695 GTLVLNTE
+695 NTE
-703 LPSEQN
+703 LPS
-709 GLTNEQKEEFFKYR
+709 
-723 KENPNNAY
+723 
-731 QTGTVNPSESSQSA
+731 
-745 DVEDGSLVLNTELP
+745 
-759 SEPKGIS
+759 
-766 NEQKEEILND
+766 
-776 RKFKTENAYVAD
+776 
-788 GAKASNFRTTGDV
+788 
-801 PTSNDGLTNEKKTAI
+801 
-816 LNERKA
+816 
-822 KLENAYVADGVMPSN
+822 
-837 FMTTGDA
+837 
-844 TQDTN
+844 
-849 AFTTEQK
+849 
-856 NQILKDKYKANKE
+856 
-869 FFGNKD
+869 
-875 NHAYFTD
+875 
-882 DAKVSNFRT
+882 
-891 TGDVPQDTDGL
+891 
-902 SNEQKS
+902 
-908 EILRERREHPEYAY
+908 
-922 QTGEVT
+922 
-928 RSRKK
+928 
-933 AKYGTDTIDL
+933 
-943 GTDPNGMTNE
+943 DPNGMTNE
-953 QKSQVLADRRK
+953 QKSQVLADRK
-964 MYEQGMNAFKLRSP
+964 AMYEQGMNAFKLRIP

-1017 VTASEETKQA
+1017 TTASEETKQA
-1027 VKETVSKDNKKAV
+1027 VKEIVSKDNKKAV
-1040 KEATGI
+1040 KEAAGI

-1072 IRDAAEGKHGENAEQ
+1072 IRNAAEGKHGENAEQ
-1087 RANAKQESESSS
+1087 RTNAKQESESSS
-1099 FRYESTKDAETFK
+1099 FRYESTKDADTFK

-1194 SFEDDKVKFTVKDAD
+1194 SFEDDKVKFAVKDAD

-1223 SAQNAADALTM
+1223 SAQNASDALTM
-1234 VLTKASADAS
+1234 ILTKASSDAS

-1314 NIIMDLASQTPRSL
+1314 DIVMDLASQTPRSL
-1328 KKKINAWRNSS
+1328 QKKINAWRNSS

-1386 DLTDAKE
+1386 DLTDAKG

-1542 ATGSAGGRLASG
+1542 ATGSVGGRLASG

-1569 RKAIQEETFKGR
+1569 RNAIQEETFKGR

-1598 FHNME
+1598 FHNLE

-1791 KDKFEE
+1791 KDKFEG

-1809 NGTYSLSALSVANV
+1809 NGTYSLSAFSVANV

-1885 LAKYAKNVIKAYGQQ
+1885 LVKYAKNVIKAYVQQ

-1959 GDNPIMRALYTYLSI
+1959 GDNPILRALYTYLSI

-2021 AEERHDL
+2021 AKERHDL

-2067 GKIKSHYFYEAKAR
+2067 GKIKSHYFYEAKAK

-2102 QKLAENG
+2102 QSLAENG

-2121 PTETDSKG
+2121 PSETDSKG

-2196 SNTTSDLKRRHDTY
+2196 SKTTSDLNRRHDTF
-2210 EELEENQKFADALTA
+2210 EELGENQKFADALTA

-2253 AEKIIAQMEEDG
+2253 AKKIIAQMEEDG

-2278 FNYDNIIQFGLT
+2278 FNYDNITQFGLT

-2322 GGRSRRSS
+2322 SGRSRRNS
-2330 RRSSGS
+2330 RRSRGS

-2342 SSSSSATTEE
+2342 SSSSSDTTEE

-2386 STVNSHNSRIS
+2386 STVSSHNTRIS

>member
-20 PSDKTTIHGNVKNE
+20 PSTKTKINSSVKNE

-43 IKKNNNKSSE
+43 NTTSTTKNNNKTSE

-58 PTAKSGGGSSSTPK
+58 PTAKSGGGSSST

-152 KSVNNAKATVSNAA
+152 KSVNNAKTTVSNAV

-197 ADAQTALY
+197 ADTQTALS

-217 KKPNKINLNDATQVS
+217 KKTNKINLNDATQVS

-239 ESSETVQKNLDRNA
+239 ENSETIQKNLDRNA

-275 GLQSPANALATVGRV
+275 GLQSPANALATVGRI
-290 VGNKTLQDKA
+290 VGNNTLQDKA

-335 VGNMLPQTLLGLSL
+335 VGNMLPQTLLGLS
-349 GAAGLD
+349 GVGKAGT
-355 KDAIQPYVL
+355 L
-364 GLMGAN
+364 GLMAAN
-370 VYGSEMSS
+370 VYGSEMSN
-378 AMNNYMAQNNAEKY
+378 AMNNYMAQNNAAKY
-392 SDINNDMFTRAN
+392 SDVSNDLFARAN
-404 LYALASAGKEVLTE
+404 LYALASAGKEVGTE
-418 LVDEKI
+418 MMDKVI
-424 PGYQKLNINDILEE
+424 PGYQKLNVNDILEE
-438 GLEEVYGGLAEP
+438 GLEEVAGGVLEP
-450 YINQILTANNGWE
+450 YINQILTANSVGE
-463 GFKQGTKEL
+463 GLKQGTKEL
-472 GESITSGDLA
+472 GESIASGDLV

-505 SKAKARSENNKFI
+505 NKAKEKSENKKFI
-518 QEHGTELEKNFG
+518 QEHGTETEKNFG

-541 NYGITKNETSK
+541 NYGITKNDTSK

-581 KKYARDIQAE
+581 RRYARDIQAE
-591 AIRNDIGSE
+591 AIRNAIGSE

-650 KDKSINLNDVLSQ
+650 KDKSINLDETLRQ
-663 ALEKGYSLKAD
+663 TLEKGYALKSE
-674 NVYVAEKPMP
+674 NVYVADKPTP

-703 LPSEQN
+703 LSSDPN
-709 GLTNEQKEEFFKYR
+709 GLTDEQK
-723 KENPNNAY
+723 
-731 QTGTVNPSESSQSA
+731 
-745 DVEDGSLVLNTELP
+745 
-759 SEPKGIS
+759 
-766 NEQKEEILND
+766 
-776 RKFKTENAYVAD
+776 
-788 GAKASNFRTTGDV
+788 
-801 PTSNDGLTNEKKTAI
+801 
-816 LNERKA
+816 
-822 KLENAYVADGVMPSN
+822 
-837 FMTTGDA
+837 
-844 TQDTN
+844 TQM
-849 AFTTEQK
+849 
-856 NQILKDKYKANKE
+856 
-869 FFGNKD
+869 
-875 NHAYFTD
+875 
-882 DAKVSNFRT
+882 
-891 TGDVPQDTDGL
+891 
-902 SNEQKS
+902 
-908 EILRERREHPEYAY
+908 LRERREHPEYAY

-933 AKYGTDTIDL
+933 VKTDTDTIDL

-953 QKSQVLADRRK
+953 QKNQVLADRRK

-978 QERTDFESDR
+978 QERTDFETDR
-988 KSAQDLNERAKKA
+988 KSAQELNERAKKA
-1001 SETNN
+1001 SETGNK
-1006 ASEMGNVLREA
+1006 AELGNVLRESSD
-1017 VTASEETKQA
+1017 ASEETKQA
-1027 VKETVSKDNKKAV
+1027 VKETVREDNKKAA
-1040 KEATGI
+1040 KELTGKD
-1046 EIDDNLA
+1046 IDNKLA
-1053 KNMTD
+1053 DAVTD
-1058 IAEDIIGKTKAFKG
+1058 VAEDVITKAYKG
-1072 IRDAAEGKHGENAEQ
+1072 VRDAAQGKHGENAEQ
-1087 RANAKQESESSS
+1087 RANAREASENSE
-1099 FRYESTKDAETFK
+1099 FRYETTKDADTLK
-1112 SAKERISAFEHDGKL
+1112 SAQERIDAFKKDGKL
-1127 DVNSSNEIL
+1127 DANSSNEIL
-1136 KDITSRQDTLSK
+1136 KDIQKSQDKLLKST
-1148 TSRKNGYLSAEH
+1148 RKDGYLSNEH
-1160 QYEQAYVIEATNKLS
+1160 QYEQSYVVEATNQLAD
-1175 EIENDYRTQ
+1175 IEASYRAQ
-1184 LEKQGYEVTR
+1184 LEKQGFDVTR
-1194 SFEDDKVKFTVKDAD
+1194 NFDDNGVSYVVKDAE
-1209 GKEVKNEL
+1209 GNEINNEL
-1217 TKALET
+1217 TKYLQD
-1223 SAQNAADALTM
+1223 SAHNASEARKVVM
-1234 VLTKASADAS
+1234 EQASVSAS
-1244 YLGKLRHMWKA
+1244 MMRNIQKMWSA
-1255 MPKEQKFYNI
+1255 MPKEEKIYDL
-1265 QKLVQSAQSDI
+1265 QKLVKDTQAMI
-1276 DNARMNKNGKHI
+1276 DKNGLNKNGEHI
-1288 LKINDELL
+1288 LTLDAELM
-1296 KAFDS
+1296 KQFDS
-1301 AENNSEAQIKAMD
+1301 AENNSAKQGELFDEIVK
-1314 NIIMDLASQTPRSL
+1314 DLARQTPRKLSD
-1328 KKKINAWRNSS
+1328 KINAYRNIS
-1339 MLASLPTTGRNIV
+1339 MLLSTPTNLRNVV
-1352 GNGTSYTLLRTS
+1352 GNLTSEYLSKFS
-1364 NIFSTGI
+1364 NIGSSTI
-1371 SKALDSAGYFQKAEL
+1371 SLALDKAGYFQNAEL
-1386 DLTDAKE
+1386 DLTDAKN
-1393 KYYYDYSA
+1393 KYYYDFSN
-1401 KVVSNT
+1401 KVVANAVKEIMNKNSNVKADG
-1407 IQDLMKGTENTIKPT
+1407 I
-1422 GKLAKDLKKW
+1422 LAKDIKKW

-1437 NVKAFLNQNADFKNR
+1437 NVDAFLNRNADFKNR
-1452 LQHNVGTKLSE
+1452 LQHNVGTKLVE
-1463 LAKQEGALTKSGNFS
+1463 LAKQEGALTKNGHFTAKFLKDNADS
-1478 TEFIKNHSDEINKI
+1478 IQKM
-1492 VCESYNESAKSKAL
+1492 VVESYNQSAKAKAL
-1506 LSENSF
+1506 MSESSF
-1512 IRQDGTIARVS
+1512 LREDGTLAKATKANKAVAEQFL
-1523 KENKK
+1523 KEI
-1528 FAKDLLEYLGGEEG
+1528 GGEEG
-1542 ATGSAGGRLASG
+1542 ATGDFNGRFASG
-1554 YIEQTDS
+1554 DALGDTGNNVD
-1561 RFDLKAKY
+1561 AKSKFKDAF
-1569 RKAIQEETFKGR
+1569 REETFVGR
-1581 NSKILK
+1581 ESKLLK
-1587 ALTGKDVNVGF
+1587 KYLGQETGNMTHDALAKAAKAVFGDDFNVGVM
-1598 FHNME
+1598 HNAE
-1603 KQTNWLLNNAIFG
+1603 KMTNWLLNNGAFG
-1616 DTAFFRM
+1616 DSAFFRS
-1623 TYTNEFARYIDAR
+1623 TYASEWARYIDSK
-1636 GYTGSIET
+1636 GYTASFEKGENGT
-1644 DADGNKTFKFT
+1644 VYKFT
-1655 DKNGNVLND
+1655 DKNGKVLD
-1664 AQTAVF
+1664 DV
-1670 MDKANKYCGKEAK
+1670 KANALMDEANK
-1683 EAVFHQ
+1683 FSVIEAQEAVFHQ
-1689 ESMAA
+1689 AS
-1694 DAINKL
+1694 
-1700 KQSGIIGE
+1700 E
-1708 VAGNALMAFAKTPI
+1708 VADKFNAFKKSHPLVGLMTNAVMPFTKTPI
-1722 NIARNSVTY
+1722 NIAKNSVTY
-1731 SPIGLMKGIYE
+1731 SPIGLLKGVYE
-1742 LTEGVQSGRY
+1742 MTKGVQSGRC
-1752 TADEGIRHMG
+1752 TADEGIRHLG
-1762 KGMTGSMLVA
+1762 KGMTGSMLVT
-1772 LGALLFTQGIL
+1772 LGAYLFAKGIL
-1783 NGATGDSD
+1783 NGTTGDDD
-1791 KDKFEE
+1791 KDSFEE
-1797 KRGKQPYSLNLP
+1797 SRGKQSYSLNLP
-1809 NGTYSLSALSVANV
+1809 NGTYSLSWLSVANV
-1823 PLFLGANVAN
+1823 PLFTGVNAMQ
-1833 IIQSKGFTADQALD
+1833 IMTEKGFSNTDALE
-1847 ATLKLA
+1847 AVASIA
-1853 DPLVAASYMSGFVES
+1853 DPLVNASFMSGLVS
-1868 MQQFEGETNYDD
+1868 TLKQLGGSTNYDD
-1880 TNTEI
+1880 KDAESVRKLLTNVFKTYI
-1885 LAKYAKNVIKAYGQQ
+1885 TQ
-1900 FIPSFAKHITT
+1900 FFPSAGKHINT
-1911 VLNKYK
+1911 VLNQYK
-1917 KSTYDEDYFGQILN
+1917 KSTYDDNTIGQILN
-1931 NVRIGI
+1931 SAQTAI
-1937 PFLASSLQNQVD
+1937 PFMAANLQNQVD

-2102 QKLAENG
+2102 QNLAENG

-2157 KEGKI
+2157 KERKI

-2171 KPVAEM
+2171 STVAKM

-2196 SNTTSDLKRRHDTY
+2196 SNTTSDLKRRKDTF
-2210 EELEENQKFADALTA
+2210 EELGENQKFSDALTA

-2265 VLEGFKEGIRDGS
+2265 VLEGFKEGVRDGS
-2278 FNYDNIIQFGLT
+2278 FNYDNITQFGLT

-2298 GLKVQKTSDDDD
+2298 GLKVQKKSDDDD
-2310 SSSGGSSNRRSY
+2310 SSSGSSSSGYSR
-2322 GGRSRRSS
+2322 RSRRSS

-2336 RRSSSR
+2336 RRSSS
-2342 SSSSSATTEE
+2342 SSSSSATAEE

-2358 SGALKAINKGA
+2358 SGAFKAINKGA

-2386 STVNSHNSRIS
+2386 STVSSHNTRIS

>member
-43 IKKNNNKSSE
+43 SKKNNNKSSE

-129 TSDADAKAKI
+129 TSDADEKAKI

-152 KSVNNAKATVSNAA
+152 KSVNNAKTTVSNAV

-197 ADAQTALY
+197 ADAQTALS

-232 KLNKKAT
+232 KLNKKST
-239 ESSETVQKNLDRNA
+239 ESSETIQKNLDRNA

-275 GLQSPANALATVGRV
+275 GLQSPSNALATVGRV
-290 VGNKTLQDKA
+290 VGNNTLQDKA

-335 VGNMLPQTLLGLSL
+335 VGNMLPQTLLGFS
-349 GAAGLD
+349 GVGKAGT
-355 KDAIQPYVL
+355 L
-364 GLMGAN
+364 GLMAAN
-370 VYGSEMSS
+370 VYGSKMSN

-392 SDINNDMFTRAN
+392 SDVSNDLFARAN
-404 LYALASAGKEVLTE
+404 LYALASAGKEVGTE
-418 LVDEKI
+418 MMDKVI
-424 PGYQKLNINDILEE
+424 PGYQKLNVNDILEE
-438 GLEEVYGGLAEP
+438 GLEEVAGGVLEP
-450 YINQILTANNGWE
+450 YINQILTANSVGE
-463 GFKQGTKEL
+463 GLKQGTKEL
-472 GESITSGDLA
+472 GKSITSGDLA

-581 KKYARDIQAE
+581 RKYARDIQAE
-591 AIRNDIGSE
+591 AIRNAIGSE

-650 KDKSINLNDVLSQ
+650 KDKSINLDETLRQ
-663 ALEKGYSLKAD
+663 TLEKGYALKAD
-674 NVYVAEKPMP
+674 NVYVADKPTP

-703 LPSEQN
+703 LPSEPKELN
-709 GLTNEQKEEFFKYR
+709 NEQKEAFLKER

-731 QTGTVNPSESSQSA
+731 Q
-745 DVEDGSLVLNTELP
+745 
-759 SEPKGIS
+759 
-766 NEQKEEILND
+766 ND
-776 RKFKTENAYVAD
+776 AVT
-788 GAKASNFRTTGDV
+788 
-801 PTSNDGLTNEKKTAI
+801 PTS
-816 LNERKA
+816 ER
-822 KLENAYVADGVMPSN
+822 
-837 FMTTGDA
+837 
-844 TQDTN
+844 
-849 AFTTEQK
+849 EQ
-856 NQILKDKYKANKE
+856 
-869 FFGNKD
+869 
-875 NHAYFTD
+875 
-882 DAKVSNFRT
+882 
-891 TGDVPQDTDGL
+891 
-902 SNEQKS
+902 
-908 EILRERREHPEYAY
+908 
-922 QTGEVT
+922 
-928 RSRKK
+928 
-933 AKYGTDTIDL
+933 YGTDTIDL

-953 QKSQVLADRRK
+953 QKNQVLADRRK
-964 MYEQGMNAFKLRSP
+964 MYEQGMNAFKLRNP

-988 KSAQDLNERAKKA
+988 KSAQELNERAKKA
-1001 SETNN
+1001 SETGNK
-1006 ASEMGNVLREA
+1006 AELGNVLRESSD
-1017 VTASEETKQA
+1017 ASEETKQA
-1027 VKETVSKDNKKAV
+1027 VKETVREDNKKAA
-1040 KEATGI
+1040 KELTGKD
-1046 EIDDNLA
+1046 IDDKLA
-1053 KNMTD
+1053 DAVTD
-1058 IAEDIIGKTKAFKG
+1058 VAEDVITKAYKG
-1072 IRDAAEGKHGENAEQ
+1072 VRDAAQGKHGENAEQ
-1087 RANAKQESESSS
+1087 RANAREASESDE
-1099 FRYESTKDAETFK
+1099 FRYETAKDADTLK
-1112 SAKERISAFEHDGKL
+1112 NAQERIDAFKKDGKL
-1127 DVNSSNEIL
+1127 DVNSSNEML
-1136 KDITSRQDTLSK
+1136 KDIKKAQENSLKYT
-1148 TSRKNGYLSAEH
+1148 RKDGYLSNEH
-1160 QYEQAYVIEATNKLS
+1160 QYEQEYVTEATIQLAD
-1175 EIENDYRTQ
+1175 IENSYRAK
-1184 LEKQGYEVTR
+1184 LEKQGLDVTR
-1194 SFEDDKVKFTVKDAD
+1194 NFDNNGVSYVVKDAE
-1209 GKEVKNEL
+1209 GNEIHNEL
-1217 TKALET
+1217 TKALQD
-1223 SAQNAADALTM
+1223 SATNATEARKL
-1234 VLTKASADAS
+1234 VLEEASKSAVKMRNMR
-1244 YLGKLRHMWKA
+1244 KLWSA
-1255 MPKEQKFYNI
+1255 MPKEEKIYDL
-1265 QKLVQSAQSDI
+1265 QKLVKETQAMI
-1276 DNARMNKNGKHI
+1276 DKNGQNKNGEHI
-1288 LKINDELL
+1288 LKLDEELM
-1296 KAFDS
+1296 KQFDA
-1301 AENNSEAQIKAMD
+1301 AENNSSKQGELFDEIVK
-1314 NIIMDLASQTPRSL
+1314 DLARQTPR
-1328 KKKINAWRNSS
+1328 KFRDKITSYRNIS
-1339 MLASLPTTGRNIV
+1339 MLLSVPTNLRNIV
-1352 GNGTSYTLLRTS
+1352 GNLTSEYLSKFS
-1364 NIFSTGI
+1364 NIGSSTI
-1371 SKALDSAGYFQKAEL
+1371 SLALDKAGYFQKAEL
-1386 DLTDAKE
+1386 DLTDAKN
-1393 KYYYDYSA
+1393 KYYYDFSN
-1401 KVVSNT
+1401 KVVANAVKEIMNKNSNVKADG
-1407 IQDLMKGTENTIKPT
+1407 I
-1422 GKLAKDLKKW
+1422 LAKDIKKW

-1437 NVKAFLNQNADFKNR
+1437 NVDAFLNRNADFKNR
-1452 LQHNVGTKLSE
+1452 LQHNVGTKLAE
-1463 LAKQEGALTKSGNFS
+1463 LAKQEGALTKNGHFTTKFLKDNADS
-1478 TEFIKNHSDEINKI
+1478 IQKM
-1492 VCESYNESAKSKAL
+1492 VVESYNQSAKAKAL
-1506 LSENSF
+1506 MSESSF
-1512 IRQDGTIARVS
+1512 LREDGTLAKATKANKAVAEQFL
-1523 KENKK
+1523 KEI
-1528 FAKDLLEYLGGEEG
+1528 GGEEG
-1542 ATGSAGGRLASG
+1542 ATGDFNGRFASG
-1554 YIEQTDS
+1554 DAIGDTGNNVDAKS
-1561 RFDLKAKY
+1561 RFKDAF
-1569 RKAIQEETFKGR
+1569 REETFLGR
-1581 NSKILK
+1581 ESKFLQKYLGNENGNMTHDALAK
-1587 ALTGKDVNVGF
+1587 AAKAVFGDDFNVGIM
-1598 FHNME
+1598 HNAE
-1603 KQTNWLLNNAIFG
+1603 KLTNWLLNNSVFG
-1616 DTAFFRM
+1616 DSAFFRNS
-1623 TYTNEFARYIDAR
+1623 YASEWARYIDSK
-1636 GYTGSIET
+1636 GYTARIEKGENGT
-1644 DADGNKTFKFT
+1644 VYKFT
-1655 DKNGNVLND
+1655 DKNGNVLDD
-1664 AQTAVF
+1664 A
-1670 MDKANKYCGKEAK
+1670 KANALMEKANEFSVIEAQ

-1689 ESMAA
+1689 ASGTAKI
-1694 DAINKL
+1694 INDF
-1700 KQSGIIGE
+1700 KQKGPLQALI
-1708 VAGNALMAFAKTPI
+1708 ANAVMPFAKTPI
-1722 NIARNSVTY
+1722 NIAKNSVTY
-1731 SPIGLMKGIYE
+1731 SPIGLLKGVYE
-1742 LTEGVQSGRY
+1742 MTKGVQSGRC
-1752 TADEGIRHMG
+1752 TADQAIRHLS
-1762 KGMTGSMLVA
+1762 KGMTGSSIMV
-1772 LGALLFTQGIL
+1772 LGAYLFAQGIL
-1783 NGATGDSD
+1783 NGTTGDDD
-1791 KDKFEE
+1791 KDSFEE
-1797 KRGKQPYSLNLP
+1797 SRGKQSYSLNLP
-1809 NGTYSLSALSVANV
+1809 NGTYSLSWLSVANI
-1823 PLFLGANVAN
+1823 PLFTGVTAMK
-1833 IIQSKGFTADQALD
+1833 IMTEKGFSLTDSLEAVS
-1847 ATLKLA
+1847 TLA
-1853 DPLVAASYMSGFVES
+1853 DPFVNASFMSGLVS
-1868 MQQFEGETNYDD
+1868 TLKQLGGSTNYDD
-1880 TNTEI
+1880 KDADVV
-1885 LAKYAKNVIKAYGQQ
+1885 AKVIQNVAKTYITQ
-1900 FIPSFAKHITT
+1900 FFPSAGKHINT
-1911 VLNKYK
+1911 VLNQYK
-1917 KSTYDEDYFGQILN
+1917 KSTYDDNIVGQILN
-1931 NVRIGI
+1931 SAQTAI
-1937 PFLASSLQNQVD
+1937 PFMAANLQNQVD

-1959 GDNPIMRALYTYLSI
+1959 GDNPILRALYTYLSI

-2021 AEERHDL
+2021 AKERHDL

-2102 QKLAENG
+2102 QNLAENG

-2121 PTETDSKG
+2121 PSETDSKG

-2157 KEGKI
+2157 KERKI

-2196 SNTTSDLKRRHDTY
+2196 SKTTSDLKRRHDTY

-2253 AEKIIAQMEEDG
+2253 AKKIISQMEEDG

-2310 SSSGGSSNRRSY
+2310 SYSGGSSNRRSY
-2322 GGRSRRSS
+2322 SRRSRRSS
-2330 RRSSGS
+2330 RRSRGA

-2342 SSSSSATTEE
+2342 SSSSTSTTEE

-2386 STVNSHNSRIS
+2386 STVSSHNTRIS

>member
-20 PSDKTTIHGNVKNE
+20 PNDKTKINSSVKNE
-34 QYKKSLEKK
+34 QYKKSLEKQNTK
-43 IKKNNNKSSE
+43 RNTNNNKSSE
-53 SPKNT
+53 SSKKT
-58 PTAKSGGGSSSTPK
+58 PTAKSGGGSSST

-152 KSVNNAKATVSNAA
+152 KSVNNAKTTVSNAV

-197 ADAQTALY
+197 ADAQTALS

-217 KKPNKINLNDATQVS
+217 KKPTKINLNDATQVS

-290 VGNKTLQDKA
+290 VGNNTLQDKA

-335 VGNMLPQTLLGLSL
+335 VGNMLPQTLLGLSGVGKL
-349 GAAGLD
+349 GT
-355 KDAIQPYVL
+355 L

-370 VYGSEMSS
+370 VYGSEMSN
-378 AMNNYMAQNNAEKY
+378 AMNNYMAQNNADKY
-392 SDINNDMFTRAN
+392 SDINNDLFARAN
-404 LYALASAGKEVLTE
+404 LYALASAGKEVGTE
-418 LVDEKI
+418 MMDKVI

-438 GLEEVYGGLAEP
+438 GLEEVAGGVLEP
-450 YINQILTANNGWE
+450 YINQILTANSVGE
-463 GFKQGTKEL
+463 GLKQGTKEL
-472 GESITSGDLA
+472 GKSITSGDLA

-491 ALLANAPYSIADTV
+491 ALLANAPYSIADTA
-505 SKAKARSENNKFI
+505 KKTKARSENNKFI
-518 QEHGTELEKNFG
+518 QEHGTEMEKNFG

-541 NYGITKNETSK
+541 NYGITKNDTSK

-581 KKYARDIQAE
+581 KQYARDIQAE
-591 AIRNDIGSE
+591 AIRNTIGNE

-617 LAVEFADNVN
+617 LAVEFADNVD
-627 VNGEKVFAKLN
+627 VNGEKVIAKRN
-638 GDNGITFDNSIL
+638 GDNGITFDKSII
-650 KDKSINLNDVLSQ
+650 KDKSINLDETLRQ
-663 ALEKGYSLKAD
+663 TLEKGYSLKAD
-674 NVYVAEKPMP
+674 NVYVAEKPTP

-709 GLTNEQKEEFFKYR
+709 GLTNEQKEAFLKER

-731 QTGTVNPSESSQSA
+731 QTGTVSPTTKA
-745 DVEDGSLVLNTELP
+745 
-759 SEPKGIS
+759 
-766 NEQKEEILND
+766 EQ
-776 RKFKTENAYVAD
+776 
-788 GAKASNFRTTGDV
+788 
-801 PTSNDGLTNEKKTAI
+801 
-816 LNERKA
+816 
-822 KLENAYVADGVMPSN
+822 
-837 FMTTGDA
+837 
-844 TQDTN
+844 
-849 AFTTEQK
+849 
-856 NQILKDKYKANKE
+856 
-869 FFGNKD
+869 
-875 NHAYFTD
+875 
-882 DAKVSNFRT
+882 
-891 TGDVPQDTDGL
+891 
-902 SNEQKS
+902 
-908 EILRERREHPEYAY
+908 
-922 QTGEVT
+922 
-928 RSRKK
+928 
-933 AKYGTDTIDL
+933 YGTDTIDL

-953 QKSQVLADRRK
+953 QKNQVLADRKK

-978 QERTDFESDR
+978 QERADFESDR
-988 KSAQDLNERAKKA
+988 QSAQELNERAKKA
-1001 SETNN
+1001 SETGNKT
-1006 ASEMGNVLREA
+1006 ELGNVLRESSD
-1017 VTASEETKQA
+1017 ASEETKQA
-1027 VKETVSKDNKKAV
+1027 VKETVREDNKKAA
-1040 KEATGI
+1040 KELTGKD
-1046 EIDDNLA
+1046 IDNKLA
-1053 KNMTD
+1053 DAVTD
-1058 IAEDIIGKTKAFKG
+1058 VAEDVITKAYKG
-1072 IRDAAEGKHGENAEQ
+1072 VRDAAQGKHGENAEQ
-1087 RANAKQESESSS
+1087 RANAREASESNE
-1099 FRYESTKDAETFK
+1099 FRYETAKDADTLK
-1112 SAKERISAFEHDGKL
+1112 SAQERIDAFKKDGKL
-1127 DVNSSNEIL
+1127 DANSSNEIL
-1136 KDITSRQDTLSK
+1136 KDIKKAQENSLKST
-1148 TSRKNGYLSAEH
+1148 RKDGYLSNEH
-1160 QYEQAYVIEATNKLS
+1160 QYEQEYVTEATIQLAD
-1175 EIENDYRTQ
+1175 IENSYRAK
-1184 LEKQGYEVTR
+1184 LEKQGLDVTR
-1194 SFEDDKVKFTVKDAD
+1194 NFDDNGVSYVVKDAE
-1209 GKEVKNEL
+1209 GNEIHNEL
-1217 TKALET
+1217 TKALQD
-1223 SAQNAADALTM
+1223 SATNATEARKLVM
-1234 VLTKASADAS
+1234 EEASKSAVKMRNMQ
-1244 YLGKLRHMWKA
+1244 KLWSA
-1255 MPKEQKFYNI
+1255 MPKEEKIYDL
-1265 QKLVQSAQSDI
+1265 QKLVKDTQAMI
-1276 DNARMNKNGKHI
+1276 DKNGQNKNGEHI
-1288 LKINDELL
+1288 LKIDEELM
-1296 KAFDS
+1296 KQFDA
-1301 AENNSEAQIKAMD
+1301 AENNSSKQGELFDEIVK
-1314 NIIMDLASQTPRSL
+1314 DLARQTPR
-1328 KKKINAWRNSS
+1328 KFRDKITSYRNIS
-1339 MLASLPTTGRNIV
+1339 MLLSVPTNLRNIV
-1352 GNGTSYTLLRTS
+1352 GNLTSEYLSKFS
-1364 NIFSTGI
+1364 NIGSSTI
-1371 SKALDSAGYFQKAEL
+1371 SLALDKAGYFQKAEL
-1386 DLTDAKE
+1386 DLTDAKS
-1393 KYYYDYSA
+1393 KYYYGFSN
-1401 KVVSNT
+1401 KVVANAVKEIMNKNSNVKADG
-1407 IQDLMKGTENTIKPT
+1407 I
-1422 GKLAKDLKKW
+1422 LAKDIKKW

-1437 NVKAFLNQNADFKNR
+1437 NVDAFLNRNADFKNR
-1452 LQHNVGTKLSE
+1452 LQHNVGTKLVE
-1463 LAKQEGALTKSGNFS
+1463 LAKQEGALTKNGHFTAKFLKDNADS
-1478 TEFIKNHSDEINKI
+1478 IQKM
-1492 VCESYNESAKSKAL
+1492 VVESYNQSAKAKAL
-1506 LSENSF
+1506 LSESSF
-1512 IRQDGTIARVS
+1512 LREDGTLAKATKANKAVAEQFL
-1523 KENKK
+1523 KEI
-1528 FAKDLLEYLGGEEG
+1528 GGEEG
-1542 ATGSAGGRLASG
+1542 ATGNFNGRFASG
-1554 YIEQTDS
+1554 DALGDTGNNVDAKS
-1561 RFDLKAKY
+1561 RFKDAF
-1569 RKAIQEETFKGR
+1569 REETFVGR
-1581 NSKILK
+1581 ESKLLK
-1587 ALTGKDVNVGF
+1587 KYLGQETGNMTHDALAKAAKAVFGEDFNVGIM
-1598 FHNME
+1598 HNSE
-1603 KQTNWLLNNAIFG
+1603 KMTNWLLNNGIFG
-1616 DTAFFRM
+1616 DSAFFQSS
-1623 TYTNEFARYIDAR
+1623 YANEWARYIDSK
-1636 GYTGSIET
+1636 GYTASVEKGEN
-1644 DADGNKTFKFT
+1644 GNVYKFT
-1655 DKNGNVLND
+1655 DKNGNVLDNVK
-1664 AQTAVF
+1664 ANAL
-1670 MDKANKYCGKEAK
+1670 MDKANAFSVIEAQ

-1689 ESMAA
+1689 ASGTAEI
-1694 DAINKL
+1694 INKF
-1700 KQSGIIGE
+1700 KQRGPMQ
-1708 VAGNALMAFAKTPI
+1708 ALFANAVMPFAKTPI
-1722 NIARNSVTY
+1722 NIAKNSVTY
-1731 SPIGLMKGIYE
+1731 SPIGLMKGVYE
-1742 LTEGVQSGRY
+1742 MTKGVQSGRC
-1752 TADEGIRHMG
+1752 TADQAIRHLS
-1762 KGMTGSMLVA
+1762 KGMTGSSIMV
-1772 LGALLFTQGIL
+1772 LGAYLFSQGIL
-1783 NGATGDSD
+1783 NGTTGDDD
-1791 KDKFEE
+1791 KDSFEE
-1797 KRGKQPYSLNLP
+1797 SRGKQSYSLNLP
-1809 NGTYSLSALSVANV
+1809 KGTYSLSWLSVANV
-1823 PLFLGANVAN
+1823 PLFTGVTAMK
-1833 IIQSKGFTADQALD
+1833 IMEEKGFSTTDALD
-1847 ATLKLA
+1847 AVTSIADPFVNASFMSGLVSTLKQLGG
-1853 DPLVAASYMSGFVES
+1853 S
-1868 MQQFEGETNYDD
+1868 TNYDD
-1880 TNTEI
+1880 KDSEAVRKLGTNI
-1885 LAKYAKNVIKAYGQQ
+1885 LKTYITQ
-1900 FIPSFAKHITT
+1900 FFPSAGKHINT

-1917 KSTYDEDYFGQILN
+1917 KSTYDDNTIGQILN
-1931 NVRIGI
+1931 SAQTAI
-1937 PFLASSLQNQVD
+1937 PFMAANLQNQVD

-1983 YGKEGDSYTNKLE
+1983 YGKGGDSYTNKLE

-2053 LNNKEDATQVAELL
+2053 LNNREDATQVAELL
-2067 GKIKSHYFYEAKAR
+2067 GKIKSHYFYEAKAK

-2090 ASSVLTNSTKAT
+2090 ASSVLTSSTKAT
-2102 QKLAENG
+2102 QSLAENG

-2157 KEGKI
+2157 KERKI

-2171 KPVAEM
+2171 STVAKM

-2210 EELEENQKFADALTA
+2210 EELGENQKFADALTA

-2253 AEKIIAQMEEDG
+2253 AEKIISQMEEDG

-2278 FNYDNIIQFGLT
+2278 FNYDNITQFGLT

-2298 GLKVQKTSDDDD
+2298 GLKVQKTSEDDDDD

-2322 GGRSRRSS
+2322 SGRSRSSS

-2336 RRSSSR
+2336 RRSSS

-2386 STVNSHNSRIS
+2386 STVNSHNTRIS

>member
-20 PSDKTTIHGNVKNE
+20 PSTKTKIHGNVKNE

-43 IKKNNNKSSE
+43 SKKNNTKNNNKSSE

-152 KSVNNAKATVSNAA
+152 KSVNNAKTTVSNAV

-197 ADAQTALY
+197 ADTQTALS

-210 DNPTWKN
+210 ENPTWKN

-239 ESSETVQKNLDRNA
+239 ESSETIQKNLDRNA

-335 VGNMLPQTLLGLSL
+335 VGNMLPQTLLGLS
-349 GAAGLD
+349 GVGKAGT
-355 KDAIQPYVL
+355 L
-364 GLMGAN
+364 GLMAAN
-370 VYGSEMSS
+370 VYGSEMSN

-392 SDINNDMFTRAN
+392 SDVSNDLFARAN
-404 LYALASAGKEVLTE
+404 MYALASSGKEVGTE
-418 LVDEKI
+418 MMDKVI
-424 PGYQKLNINDILEE
+424 PGYQKLNVNDILEE
-438 GLEEVYGGLAEP
+438 GLEEVAGGVLEP

-463 GFKQGTKEL
+463 GFKQGSKEL
-472 GESITSGDLA
+472 GKSITSGDLA

-518 QEHGTELEKNFG
+518 KEHGTETEKNFG

-541 NYGITKNETSK
+541 NYGITKNDTSK

-591 AIRNDIGSE
+591 AIRNAIGSE

-638 GDNGITFDNSIL
+638 GDNGITFDNSVL
-650 KDKSINLNDVLSQ
+650 KDKSINLDETLRQ
-663 ALEKGYSLKAD
+663 TLEKGYALKSE
-674 NVYVAEKPMP
+674 NVYVADKPTP
-684 SEDTQKGDVED
+684 SEDTQKGSVED

-703 LPSEQN
+703 LPSEPKELN
-709 GLTNEQKEEFFKYR
+709 NEQKEAFLKER

-731 QTGTVNPSESSQSA
+731 Q
-745 DVEDGSLVLNTELP
+745 
-759 SEPKGIS
+759 
-766 NEQKEEILND
+766 ND
-776 RKFKTENAYVAD
+776 AVT
-788 GAKASNFRTTGDV
+788 
-801 PTSNDGLTNEKKTAI
+801 PTS
-816 LNERKA
+816 ER
-822 KLENAYVADGVMPSN
+822 
-837 FMTTGDA
+837 
-844 TQDTN
+844 
-849 AFTTEQK
+849 EQ
-856 NQILKDKYKANKE
+856 
-869 FFGNKD
+869 
-875 NHAYFTD
+875 
-882 DAKVSNFRT
+882 
-891 TGDVPQDTDGL
+891 
-902 SNEQKS
+902 
-908 EILRERREHPEYAY
+908 
-922 QTGEVT
+922 
-928 RSRKK
+928 
-933 AKYGTDTIDL
+933 YGTDTIDL

-953 QKSQVLADRRK
+953 QKNQVLADRRK

-978 QERTDFESDR
+978 QERTDFETDR
-988 KSAQDLNERAKKA
+988 HSAQELNERAKKA
-1001 SETNN
+1001 SETGNKT
-1006 ASEMGNVLREA
+1006 ELGNVLRESSD
-1017 VTASEETKQA
+1017 ASEETKQA
-1027 VKETVSKDNKKAV
+1027 VKETVREDNKKAA
-1040 KEATGI
+1040 KELTGKD
-1046 EIDDNLA
+1046 IDDKLA
-1053 KNMTD
+1053 DAVTD
-1058 IAEDIIGKTKAFKG
+1058 VAEDVITKAYKG
-1072 IRDAAEGKHGENAEQ
+1072 VRDAAQGKHGENAEQ
-1087 RANAKQESESSS
+1087 RANAREASENSE
-1099 FRYESTKDAETFK
+1099 FRYETTKDADTLK
-1112 SAKERISAFEHDGKL
+1112 SAQERIDAFKKYGKL
-1127 DVNSSNEIL
+1127 DANSSNEIL
-1136 KDITSRQDTLSK
+1136 KDIQKSQDKLLKST
-1148 TSRKNGYLSAEH
+1148 RKDGYLSNEH
-1160 QYEQAYVIEATNKLS
+1160 QYEQSYVVEATNQLAD
-1175 EIENDYRTQ
+1175 IEASYRAQ
-1184 LEKQGYEVTR
+1184 LEKQGFDVTR
-1194 SFEDDKVKFTVKDAD
+1194 NFDDNGVSYVVKDAE
-1209 GKEVKNEL
+1209 GNEINNEL
-1217 TKALET
+1217 TKYLQD
-1223 SAQNAADALTM
+1223 SAHNASEARKVVM
-1234 VLTKASADAS
+1234 EQASVSAS
-1244 YLGKLRHMWKA
+1244 MMRNIQKMWSA
-1255 MPKEQKFYNI
+1255 MPKEEKIYDL
-1265 QKLVQSAQSDI
+1265 QKLVKDTQAMI
-1276 DNARMNKNGKHI
+1276 DKNGLNKNGEHI
-1288 LKINDELL
+1288 LTLDSELM
-1296 KAFDS
+1296 KQFDS
-1301 AENNSEAQIKAMD
+1301 AENNSAKQGELFDEIVK
-1314 NIIMDLASQTPRSL
+1314 DLARQTPRKLSD
-1328 KKKINAWRNSS
+1328 KINAYRNIS
-1339 MLASLPTTGRNIV
+1339 MLLSTPTNLRNIV
-1352 GNGTSYTLLRTS
+1352 GNLTSEYLSKFS
-1364 NIFSTGI
+1364 NIGSSTI
-1371 SKALDSAGYFQKAEL
+1371 SLALDKAGYFQKAEL
-1386 DLTDAKE
+1386 DLTDAKN
-1393 KYYYDYSA
+1393 KYYYDFSN
-1401 KVVSNT
+1401 KVVANAVKEIMNKNSNVKADG
-1407 IQDLMKGTENTIKPT
+1407 I
-1422 GKLAKDLKKW
+1422 LAKDIKKW

-1437 NVKAFLNQNADFKNR
+1437 NVDAFLNRNADFKNR
-1452 LQHNVGTKLSE
+1452 LQHNVGTKLAE
-1463 LAKQEGALTKSGNFS
+1463 LAKQEGALTKNGHFTTKFLKDNADS
-1478 TEFIKNHSDEINKI
+1478 IQKM
-1492 VCESYNESAKSKAL
+1492 VVESYNQSAKAKAL
-1506 LSENSF
+1506 MSESSF
-1512 IRQDGTIARVS
+1512 LREDGTLA
-1523 KENKK
+1523 KATKANKAV
-1528 FAKDLLEYLGGEEG
+1528 AKQFLEEIGGEEG
-1542 ATGSAGGRLASG
+1542 ATGDFNGRFASG
-1554 YIEQTDS
+1554 DALGDTGNNVD
-1561 RFDLKAKY
+1561 AKSKFKDAF
-1569 RKAIQEETFKGR
+1569 REETFVGR
-1581 NSKILK
+1581 ESKLLK
-1587 ALTGKDVNVGF
+1587 KYLGQETGNMTHDALAKAAKAVFGDDFNVGVM
-1598 FHNME
+1598 HNAE
-1603 KQTNWLLNNAIFG
+1603 KMTNWLLNNGAFG
-1616 DTAFFRM
+1616 DSAFFRS
-1623 TYTNEFARYIDAR
+1623 TYASEWARYIDSK
-1636 GYTGSIET
+1636 GYTASFEKGENGT
-1644 DADGNKTFKFT
+1644 VYKFT
-1655 DKNGNVLND
+1655 DKNGKVLDDVKANVL
-1664 AQTAVF
+1664 
-1670 MDKANKYCGKEAK
+1670 MDEANKFSVIEAQ

-1689 ESMAA
+1689 AS
-1694 DAINKL
+1694 
-1700 KQSGIIGE
+1700 E
-1708 VAGNALMAFAKTPI
+1708 VADKFNAFKKSHPLVGLMTNAVMPFTKTPI
-1722 NIARNSVTY
+1722 NIAKNSVTY
-1731 SPIGLMKGIYE
+1731 SPIGLLKGVYE
-1742 LTEGVQSGRY
+1742 MTEGVQSGRC
-1752 TADEGIRHMG
+1752 TADEGIRHLG
-1762 KGMTGSMLVA
+1762 KGMTGSMLVT
-1772 LGALLFTQGIL
+1772 LGAYLFAKGIL
-1783 NGATGDSD
+1783 NGTTGDDD
-1791 KDKFEE
+1791 KDSFEE
-1797 KRGKQPYSLNLP
+1797 SRGKQSYSLNLP
-1809 NGTYSLSALSVANV
+1809 NGTYSLSWLSVANV
-1823 PLFLGANVAN
+1823 PLFTGVNAMQ
-1833 IIQSKGFTADQALD
+1833 IMTEKGFSNTDALE
-1847 ATLKLA
+1847 AVASIA
-1853 DPLVAASYMSGFVES
+1853 DPLVNASFMSGLVS
-1868 MQQFEGETNYDD
+1868 TLKQLGGSTNYDD
-1880 TNTEI
+1880 KDAESVRKLLTNVFKTYI
-1885 LAKYAKNVIKAYGQQ
+1885 TQ
-1900 FIPSFAKHITT
+1900 FFPSAGKHINT
-1911 VLNKYK
+1911 VLNQYK
-1917 KSTYDEDYFGQILN
+1917 KSTYDDNTIGQILN
-1931 NVRIGI
+1931 YAQTAI
-1937 PFLASSLQNQVD
+1937 PFMAANLQNQVD

-2090 ASSVLTNSTKAT
+2090 ASSVLTNSTKET
-2102 QKLAENG
+2102 EKLAENG

-2157 KEGKI
+2157 KERKI

-2171 KPVAEM
+2171 STVAKM

-2196 SNTTSDLKRRHDTY
+2196 SNTTSDLKRRHDTF
-2210 EELEENQKFADALTA
+2210 EELGENQKFADALTA

-2278 FNYDNIIQFGLT
+2278 FNYDNITQFGLT

-2310 SSSGGSSNRRSY
+2310 DDSSSGSSSSGY
-2322 GGRSRRSS
+2322 SRRSRSSS
-2330 RRSSGS
+2330 RRYSGS
-2336 RRSSSR
+2336 KRSSSR
-2342 SSSSSATTEE
+2342 SSSSTSTTEE

-2386 STVNSHNSRIS
+2386 STVSSHNTRIS

>member
-20 PSDKTTIHGNVKNE
+20 PSTKTKINSSVKNE

-43 IKKNNNKSSE
+43 NTTSTTKNNNSKSSE

-58 PTAKSGGGSSSTPK
+58 PTAKSGGGSSSTP
-72 QKSGIEVRNQKQAQ
+72 KSGIEVRNQKQAQ

-152 KSVNNAKATVSNAA
+152 KSVNNAKTTVSNAV

-197 ADAQTALY
+197 ADAQTALS

-239 ESSETVQKNLDRNA
+239 ESSETIQKNLDRNA

-275 GLQSPANALATVGRV
+275 GLQAPANALATVGRMV
-290 VGNKTLQDKA
+290 ANKNKLLRDNGLKEDALDAVPSNALKGLFGLDKDYKFSEDIQNKM

-306 MYNATAA
+306 MYNATSA

-335 VGNMLPQTLLGLSL
+335 VGNMLPQTLLGLS
-349 GAAGLD
+349 GVGKAGT
-355 KDAIQPYVL
+355 L
-364 GLMGAN
+364 GLMAAN
-370 VYGSEMSS
+370 VYGSEMSN
-378 AMNNYMAQNNAEKY
+378 AMHNYMAQNNAAKY
-392 SDINNDMFTRAN
+392 SDVSNDLFARAN
-404 LYALASAGKEVLTE
+404 MYALASAGKEVGTE
-418 LVDEKI
+418 MMDKVI
-424 PGYQKLNINDILEE
+424 PGYQKLNINDIAEE
-438 GLEEVYGGLAEP
+438 GLEEVAGGALEP
-450 YINQILTANNGWE
+450 YINQILTANSVGE
-463 GFKQGTKEL
+463 GFKQGSKEL
-472 GESITSGDLA
+472 GESIASGDLA

-505 SKAKARSENNKFI
+505 KKTKAKSENNKFI
-518 QEHGTELEKNFG
+518 QEHGTETEKNFG

-541 NYGITKNETSK
+541 NYGITKNDTSK

-568 VSDYMVNNSNETF
+568 VSDYMINNSNETF
-581 KKYARDIQAE
+581 KQYARDIQAE
-591 AIRNDIGSE
+591 AIRNAIGSE

-627 VNGEKVFAKLN
+627 INGEKVIAKIN
-638 GDNGITFDNSIL
+638 GDNGITFDNSVL
-650 KDKSINLNDVLSQ
+650 KDKSINLDETLRQ
-663 ALEKGYSLKAD
+663 TLEKGYALKSD
-674 NVYVAEKPMP
+674 NAYEAESVKPSNFMVTG
-684 SEDTQKGDVED
+684 DTTQD
-695 GTLVLNTE
+695 T
-703 LPSEQN
+703 S
-709 GLTNEQKEEFFKYR
+709 GLTNEQK
-723 KENPNNAY
+723 N
-731 QTGTVNPSESSQSA
+731 
-745 DVEDGSLVLNTELP
+745 
-759 SEPKGIS
+759 
-766 NEQKEEILND
+766 
-776 RKFKTENAYVAD
+776 
-788 GAKASNFRTTGDV
+788 
-801 PTSNDGLTNEKKTAI
+801 AI

-822 KLENAYVADGVMPSN
+822 KAENAYVADVAKPSS
-837 FMTTGDA
+837 FMVTGDT

-849 AFTTEQK
+849 ALT
-856 NQILKDKYKANKE
+856 
-869 FFGNKD
+869 
-875 NHAYFTD
+875 
-882 DAKVSNFRT
+882 
-891 TGDVPQDTDGL
+891 
-902 SNEQKS
+902 NEQKAQM
-908 EILRERREHPEYAY
+908 LKDRREHPEYAY

-933 AKYGTDTIDL
+933 VKTDTDTIDL

-953 QKSQVLADRRK
+953 QKNQVLADRRK

-978 QERTDFESDR
+978 QERTDFETDR
-988 KSAQDLNERAKKA
+988 QSAQELNERAKKA
-1001 SETNN
+1001 SETGNK
-1006 ASEMGNVLREA
+1006 AELGNVLRESSD
-1017 VTASEETKQA
+1017 ASEETKQA
-1027 VKETVSKDNKKAV
+1027 VKETVREDNKKVAKELTGKDIDNKLADAV
-1040 KEATGI
+1040 TEVAQDAI
-1046 EIDDNLA
+1046 
-1053 KNMTD
+1053 
-1058 IAEDIIGKTKAFKG
+1058 TKAYKG
-1072 IRDAAEGKHGENAEQ
+1072 VRDATQGKHGETTEQ
-1087 RANAKQESESSS
+1087 KNNAKKAAEKNR
-1099 FRYESTKDAETFK
+1099 FRYETASDADTLK
-1112 SAKERISAFEHDGKL
+1112 SAQERIDAFKNDGKL
-1127 DVNSSNEIL
+1127 DVNSSNDIL
-1136 KDITSRQDTLSK
+1136 TDIKQSKDSLLK
-1148 TSRKNGYLSAEH
+1148 TTKKNGYLSNEH
-1160 QYEQAYVIEATNKLS
+1160 QYTQSYVVEATNQLAD
-1175 EIENDYRTQ
+1175 IENDYRSQ
-1184 LEKQGYEVTR
+1184 LEKQGFKVSRRVTN
-1194 SFEDDKVKFTVKDAD
+1194 KGVHYIVKDAD
-1209 GKEVKNEL
+1209 GNKISNEL
-1217 TKALET
+1217 TKALDT
-1223 SAQNAADALTM
+1223 SARNASDARQM
-1234 VLTKASADAS
+1234 VMETVSASAS
-1244 YLGKLRHMWKA
+1244 MMRNVQKMWKT
-1255 MPKEQKFYNI
+1255 MPKEEKIYDI
-1265 QKLVQSAQSDI
+1265 EKLVKTIQAEI
-1276 DNARMNKNGKHI
+1276 DSSGRNKNGEHI
-1288 LKINDELL
+1288 LQVDENLMQQ
-1296 KAFDS
+1296 FDA
-1301 AENNSEAQIKAMD
+1301 AENNSTKQGELFDEIIK
-1314 NIIMDLASQTPRSL
+1314 DLARKTPRKLSD
-1328 KKKINAWRNSS
+1328 KINAYRNIS
-1339 MLASLPTTGRNIV
+1339 MLLSTPTNLRNVV
-1352 GNGTSYTLLRTS
+1352 GNLTSEYLSKFS
-1364 NIFSTGI
+1364 NIGSSTI
-1371 SKALDSAGYFQKAEL
+1371 SLALDKAGYFQKAEL
-1386 DLTDAKE
+1386 DLTDAKN
-1393 KYYYDYSA
+1393 KYYYDFSN
-1401 KVVSNT
+1401 KVVANAVKEIMSKNSNVKVDG
-1407 IQDLMKGTENTIKPT
+1407 I
-1422 GKLAKDLKKW
+1422 LAKDIKKW

-1437 NVKAFLNQNADFKNR
+1437 NVDAFLNRNADFKNR
-1452 LQHNVGTKLSE
+1452 LQHNVGTKLAE
-1463 LAKQEGALTKSGNFS
+1463 LAKQEGALEESGHFT
-1478 TEFIKNHSDEINKI
+1478 TEFLKDNADSIQKM
-1492 VCESYNESAKSKAL
+1492 VVESYNQSAKSKAL
-1506 LSENSF
+1506 LSESSF
-1512 IRQDGTIARVS
+1512 LREDGTLA
-1523 KENKK
+1523 KATKANKAV
-1528 FAKDLLEYLGGEEG
+1528 AKQFLEEIGGEEG
-1542 ATGSAGGRLASG
+1542 ATGDFNGRFASG
-1554 YIEQTDS
+1554 DALGDTGNNVD
-1561 RFDLKAKY
+1561 AKSKFKDAF
-1569 RKAIQEETFKGR
+1569 REETFVGR
-1581 NSKILK
+1581 ESKLLK
-1587 ALTGKDVNVGF
+1587 KYLGKETGNMTHDAIAKAAKAVFGDDFNVGVM
-1598 FHNME
+1598 HNAE
-1603 KQTNWLLNNAIFG
+1603 KLTNWLLNNGAFG
-1616 DTAFFRM
+1616 DSAFFRS
-1623 TYTNEFARYIDAR
+1623 TYSNEWARYIDSK
-1636 GYTGSIET
+1636 GYTASFEKGENGT
-1644 DADGNKTFKFT
+1644 VYKFT
-1655 DKNGNVLND
+1655 DKNGKVLD
-1664 AQTAVF
+1664 DV
-1670 MDKANKYCGKEAK
+1670 KANALMDEANK
-1683 EAVFHQ
+1683 FSVIEAQEAVFHQ
-1689 ESMAA
+1689 AS
-1694 DAINKL
+1694 
-1700 KQSGIIGE
+1700 E
-1708 VAGNALMAFAKTPI
+1708 VADKFNAFKKSHPLVGLMTNAVMPFTKTPI
-1722 NIARNSVTY
+1722 NIAKNSVTY
-1731 SPIGLMKGIYE
+1731 SPIGLMKGVYE
-1742 LTEGVQSGRY
+1742 MTQSVQSGRC
-1752 TADEGIRHMG
+1752 TADEGIRHLG
-1762 KGMTGSMLVA
+1762 KGMTGSMLMT
-1772 LGALLFTQGIL
+1772 LGAYLFAKGIL
-1783 NGATGDSD
+1783 NGATGDDD
-1791 KDKFEE
+1791 KDSFEE
-1797 KRGKQPYSLNLP
+1797 SRGKQSYSLNLP
-1809 NGTYSLSALSVANV
+1809 NGTYSLSWLSVANV
-1823 PLFLGANVAN
+1823 PLFTGVNAMQ
-1833 IIQSKGFTADQALD
+1833 IMTEKGFSNTDALE
-1847 ATLKLA
+1847 AVASIA
-1853 DPLVAASYMSGFVES
+1853 DPLVNASFMSGLVS
-1868 MQQFEGETNYDD
+1868 TLKQLGGSTNYDD
-1880 TNTEI
+1880 KDAESVRKLLTNVFKTYI
-1885 LAKYAKNVIKAYGQQ
+1885 TQ
-1900 FIPSFAKHITT
+1900 FFPSAGKHINT
-1911 VLNKYK
+1911 VLNQYK
-1917 KSTYDEDYFGQILN
+1917 KSTYDDNTIGQILN
-1931 NVRIGI
+1931 SAQTAI
-1937 PFLASSLQNQVD
+1937 PFMAANLQNQVD

-2102 QKLAENG
+2102 EKLAENG

-2157 KEGKI
+2157 KERKI

-2171 KPVAEM
+2171 STVAKM

-2196 SNTTSDLKRRHDTY
+2196 SNTTSDLKRRKDTF
-2210 EELEENQKFADALTA
+2210 EELGENQKFSDALTA

-2278 FNYDNIIQFGLT
+2278 FNYDNITQFGLT

-2310 SSSGGSSNRRSY
+2310 DDSSSGGSSNRRSY
-2322 GGRSRRSS
+2322 SGRSRRSS

-2336 RRSSSR
+2336 RRSSS
-2342 SSSSSATTEE
+2342 SSSSSATAEE

-2386 STVNSHNSRIS
+2386 STVSSHNTRIS
-2397 QLQTLVN
+2397 SLQTLVN

>member
-20 PSDKTTIHGNVKNE
+20 PSTKTKINSSVKNE
-34 QYKKSLEKK
+34 KYKKSLEKK
-43 IKKNNNKSSE
+43 NTTSTTKNNNKSSE

-58 PTAKSGGGSSSTPK
+58 PTAKSGGGSSSTP
-72 QKSGIEVRNQKQAQ
+72 KSGIEVRNQKQAQ

-152 KSVNNAKATVSNAA
+152 KSVNNAKTTVSNAV

-197 ADAQTALY
+197 ADAQTALS

-232 KLNKKAT
+232 RLNKKAT
-239 ESSETVQKNLDRNA
+239 ESSETIQKNLDRNA

-290 VGNKTLQDKA
+290 VGNNTLQDKA

-306 MYNATAA
+306 MYNATAV

-335 VGNMLPQTLLGLSL
+335 VGNMLPQTLLGLS
-349 GAAGLD
+349 GVGKAGT
-355 KDAIQPYVL
+355 L
-364 GLMGAN
+364 GLMASN
-370 VYGSEMSS
+370 VYGSEMSN

-392 SDINNDMFTRAN
+392 SDVSNDLFARAN
-404 LYALASAGKEVLTE
+404 LYALASAGKEVGTE
-418 LVDEKI
+418 MMDKVI
-424 PGYQKLNINDILEE
+424 PGYQKLNINDIAEE
-438 GLEEVYGGLAEP
+438 GLEEVAGGVLEP
-450 YINQILTANNGWE
+450 YINQILTANSVGE

-472 GESITSGDLA
+472 GESIKSGDLA

-541 NYGITKNETSK
+541 NYGITKNDTSK

-581 KKYARDIQAE
+581 RKYARDIQAE
-591 AIRNDIGSE
+591 AIRNAIGSE

-617 LAVEFADNVN
+617 LAVEFTDNVN

-638 GDNGITFDNSIL
+638 GDNGITFDNSVL
-650 KDKSINLNDVLSQ
+650 KDKSINLDETLRQ
-663 ALEKGYSLKAD
+663 TLEKGYALKTD
-674 NVYVAEKPMP
+674 NAYEAESVKPSNFMVTG
-684 SEDTQKGDVED
+684 DTTQD
-695 GTLVLNTE
+695 T
-703 LPSEQN
+703 S
-709 GLTNEQKEEFFKYR
+709 GLTNEQK
-723 KENPNNAY
+723 NA
-731 QTGTVNPSESSQSA
+731 
-745 DVEDGSLVLNTELP
+745 
-759 SEPKGIS
+759 
-766 NEQKEEILND
+766 ILNE
-776 RKFKTENAYVAD
+776 RKVKAENAYVAD
-788 GAKASNFRTTGDV
+788 VAKPSSFMVTGD
-801 PTSNDGLTNEKKTAI
+801 T
-816 LNERKA
+816 
-822 KLENAYVADGVMPSN
+822 
-837 FMTTGDA
+837 

-849 AFTTEQK
+849 ALT
-856 NQILKDKYKANKE
+856 
-869 FFGNKD
+869 
-875 NHAYFTD
+875 
-882 DAKVSNFRT
+882 
-891 TGDVPQDTDGL
+891 
-902 SNEQKS
+902 NEQKAQM
-908 EILRERREHPEYAY
+908 LKDRREHPEYAY

-928 RSRKK
+928 SSRKK
-933 AKYGTDTIDL
+933 VKTDTDTIDL

-953 QKSQVLADRRK
+953 QKNQVLADRRK

-978 QERTDFESDR
+978 QERTDFETDR
-988 KSAQDLNERAKKA
+988 QSAQELNERAKKA
-1001 SETNN
+1001 SETGNK
-1006 ASEMGNVLREA
+1006 AELGNVLRESSD
-1017 VTASEETKQA
+1017 ASEETKQA
-1027 VKETVSKDNKKAV
+1027 VKETVREDNKKAA
-1040 KEATGI
+1040 KELTGKD
-1046 EIDDNLA
+1046 IDDKLA
-1053 KNMTD
+1053 DAVTD
-1058 IAEDIIGKTKAFKG
+1058 VAEDVITKAYKG
-1072 IRDAAEGKHGENAEQ
+1072 VRDAAQGKHGENAEQ
-1087 RANAKQESESSS
+1087 RSNAREASENSE
-1099 FRYESTKDAETFK
+1099 FRYETTKDADTLK
-1112 SAKERISAFEHDGKL
+1112 SAQERIDAFKKDGKL
-1127 DVNSSNEIL
+1127 DVNSSNEML
-1136 KDITSRQDTLSK
+1136 KDIKKAQENSLKST
-1148 TSRKNGYLSAEH
+1148 RKDGYLSNEH
-1160 QYEQAYVIEATNKLS
+1160 QYEQEYVTEATIQLAD
-1175 EIENDYRTQ
+1175 IENSYRAK
-1184 LEKQGYEVTR
+1184 LEKQGLDVTR
-1194 SFEDDKVKFTVKDAD
+1194 NFGDNGVSYVVKDAE
-1209 GKEVKNEL
+1209 GNEIHNEL
-1217 TKALET
+1217 TKALQD
-1223 SAQNAADALTM
+1223 SATNATEARKL
-1234 VLTKASADAS
+1234 VLEEASKSAVKMRNMQ
-1244 YLGKLRHMWKA
+1244 KLWSA
-1255 MPKEQKFYNI
+1255 MPKEEKIYDL
-1265 QKLVQSAQSDI
+1265 QKLVKETQAMI
-1276 DNARMNKNGKHI
+1276 DKNGQNKNGEHI
-1288 LKINDELL
+1288 LKIDEELM
-1296 KAFDS
+1296 KQFDT
-1301 AENNSEAQIKAMD
+1301 AENNSSKQGELFDEIVK
-1314 NIIMDLASQTPRSL
+1314 DLARQTPR
-1328 KKKINAWRNSS
+1328 KFRDKITSYRNIS
-1339 MLASLPTTGRNIV
+1339 MLLSVPTNLRNIV
-1352 GNGTSYTLLRTS
+1352 GNLTSEYLSKFS
-1364 NIFSTGI
+1364 NIGSSTI
-1371 SKALDSAGYFQKAEL
+1371 SLALDKAGYFQKAEL
-1386 DLTDAKE
+1386 DLTDAKN
-1393 KYYYDYSA
+1393 KYYYDFSN
-1401 KVVSNT
+1401 KVVANAVKEIMNKNSNVKADG
-1407 IQDLMKGTENTIKPT
+1407 I
-1422 GKLAKDLKKW
+1422 LANDIKKW

-1437 NVKAFLNQNADFKNR
+1437 NVDAFLNRNADFKNR
-1452 LQHNVGTKLSE
+1452 LQHSVGTKLVE
-1463 LAKQEGALTKSGNFS
+1463 LAKQEGALTKNGHFTAKFLKDNADS
-1478 TEFIKNHSDEINKI
+1478 IQKM
-1492 VCESYNESAKSKAL
+1492 VVESYNQSAKAKAL
-1506 LSENSF
+1506 MSESSF
-1512 IRQDGTIARVS
+1512 LREDGTLAKATKANKAVAEQFL
-1523 KENKK
+1523 KEI
-1528 FAKDLLEYLGGEEG
+1528 GGEEG
-1542 ATGSAGGRLASG
+1542 ATGDFNGRFASG
-1554 YIEQTDS
+1554 DALGNTGNNVD
-1561 RFDLKAKY
+1561 AKSKFKDAF
-1569 RKAIQEETFKGR
+1569 REETFLGR
-1581 NSKILK
+1581 ESKFLQKYLGNENGNMTHDALSK
-1587 ALTGKDVNVGF
+1587 AAKAVFGDDFNVGIM
-1598 FHNME
+1598 HNAE
-1603 KQTNWLLNNAIFG
+1603 KLTNWLLNNSVFG
-1616 DTAFFRM
+1616 DSAFFRSS
-1623 TYTNEFARYIDAR
+1623 YASEWARYIDSK
-1636 GYTGSIET
+1636 GYTASIEKGENGT
-1644 DADGNKTFKFT
+1644 AYKFT
-1655 DKNGNVLND
+1655 DKNGNVLD
-1664 AQTAVF
+1664 DV
-1670 MDKANKYCGKEAK
+1670 KANALMEKANEFSVIEAQ

-1689 ESMAA
+1689 ASGTAEI
-1694 DAINKL
+1694 INKF
-1700 KQSGIIGE
+1700 KQRGPIQ
-1708 VAGNALMAFAKTPI
+1708 ALFANAVMPFAKTPI
-1722 NIARNSVTY
+1722 NIAKNSVTY
-1731 SPIGLMKGIYE
+1731 SPIGLLKGVYE
-1742 LTEGVQSGRY
+1742 MTKGVQSGRC
-1752 TADEGIRHMG
+1752 TADQAIRHLS
-1762 KGMTGSMLVA
+1762 KGMTGSSIMV
-1772 LGALLFTQGIL
+1772 LGAYLFSQGIL
-1783 NGATGDSD
+1783 NGTTGDDD
-1791 KDKFEE
+1791 KDSFEE
-1797 KRGKQPYSLNLP
+1797 SRGKQSYSLNLP
-1809 NGTYSLSALSVANV
+1809 NGTYSLSWLSVANI
-1823 PLFLGANVAN
+1823 PLFTGVTAMK
-1833 IIQSKGFTADQALD
+1833 IMTEKGFSLTDSLEAVS
-1847 ATLKLA
+1847 TLA
-1853 DPLVAASYMSGFVES
+1853 DPFVNASFMSGLVS
-1868 MQQFEGETNYDD
+1868 TLKQLGGSTNYDD
-1880 TNTEI
+1880 KDADVV
-1885 LAKYAKNVIKAYGQQ
+1885 AKVIQNVAKTYITQ
-1900 FIPSFAKHITT
+1900 FFPSAGKHINT
-1911 VLNKYK
+1911 VLNQYK
-1917 KSTYDEDYFGQILN
+1917 KSTYDDNPVGQILN
-1931 NVRIGI
+1931 SAQTAI
-1937 PFLASSLQNQVD
+1937 PFMATNLQNQVD

-2021 AEERHDL
+2021 SEERHDL

-2102 QKLAENG
+2102 EKLAENG

-2171 KPVAEM
+2171 STVAKM

-2233 ANYKTIKADKKDGK
+2233 SNYKTIKADKKDGK

-2253 AEKIIAQMEEDG
+2253 AEKIISQMEEDG

-2278 FNYDNIIQFGLT
+2278 FNYDNITQFGLT

-2310 SSSGGSSNRRSY
+2310 DDSSSGGSSNRRSY
-2322 GGRSRRSS
+2322 SGRSRRSS

-2336 RRSSSR
+2336 RRSSS
-2342 SSSSSATTEE
+2342 SSSSSATAEK
-2352 TPTFDI
+2352 TPTVDF

-2369 SKTSSGL
+2369 PKTSSGL

-2386 STVNSHNSRIS
+2386 STVSSHNTRIS

>member
-43 IKKNNNKSSE
+43 SKKNNNKSSE

-58 PTAKSGGGSSSTPK
+58 PTAKSGGGSSSNYAKGNTSTVKAASNYSNNPTKQEDLSQYVTKPK
-72 QKSGIEVRNQKQAQ
+72 KSDWKIGGSSANIQTKVKTGIDSTNQKMLE
-86 REAKIAENH
+86 RSAKIAQNH
-95 QKLYEVNPF
+95 QNLQQG
-104 KSSNK
+104 KSYK
-109 SVNKAIQTSIDQNAM
+109 SGNASIDKSIQAYADQNAM

-129 TSDADAKAKI
+129 TSDADKKAQL
-139 QNEVFKQKRAELE
+139 QNEVYKQRRAKTED
-152 KSVNNAKATVSNAA
+152 SVNKAKETVSKAV

-172 VKENFID
+172 VKENFTD
-179 SELRQRR
+179 SELRQKR

-197 ADAQTALY
+197 ADAQTALS

-239 ESSETVQKNLDRNA
+239 ERSETIQKNLNRNA

-349 GAAGLD
+349 GAAGLG

-450 YINQILTANNGWE
+450 YINQILTAKNGVE
-463 GFKQGTKEL
+463 GFIQGSKEL
-472 GESITSGDLA
+472 GKSITSGDLA

-541 NYGITKNETSK
+541 NYGITKSDTSK

-568 VSDYMVNNSNETF
+568 LSDYMVNNSNETF
-581 KKYARDIQAE
+581 RQYARDIQAE
-591 AIRNDIGSE
+591 AISDTIGKNRS
-600 RTNQQTNAFIKS
+600 NQQKNAFIKS

-650 KDKSINLNDVLSQ
+650 KDKSINLDETLRQ
-663 ALEKGYSLKAD
+663 TLEKGYSLKSE
-674 NVYVAEKPMP
+674 NVYVADNPTP

-703 LPSEQN
+703 LPSEKN

-759 SEPKGIS
+759 NEPNGLT
-766 NEQKEEILND
+766 NEQKEEFL
-776 RKFKTENAYVAD
+776 K
-788 GAKASNFRTTGDV
+788 
-801 PTSNDGLTNEKKTAI
+801 
-816 LNERKA
+816 ER
-822 KLENAYVADGVMPSN
+822 S
-837 FMTTGDA
+837 
-844 TQDTN
+844 
-849 AFTTEQK
+849 
-856 NQILKDKYKANKE
+856 
-869 FFGNKD
+869 
-875 NHAYFTD
+875 
-882 DAKVSNFRT
+882 
-891 TGDVPQDTDGL
+891 
-902 SNEQKS
+902 
-908 EILRERREHPEYAY
+908 EHPEYAY
-922 QTGEVT
+922 QNDAISPTT
-928 RSRKK
+928 K
-933 AKYGTDTIDL
+933 AEQYGTDTIDL
-943 GTDPNGMTNE
+943 GTEPNGMTNE
-953 QKSQVLADRRK
+953 QKNQVLADRRK

-1223 SAQNAADALTM
+1223 SAQNAADALTI

-2021 AEERHDL
+2021 AKERHDL

-2129 ASISISKPLRNRR
+2129 ASISISKQLRNRR

-2253 AEKIIAQMEEDG
+2253 AEKIISQMEEDG

-2278 FNYDNIIQFGLT
+2278 FNYDNITQFGLT

-2322 GGRSRRSS
+2322 SGRSRRSS

-2342 SSSSSATTEE
+2342 SSSSSATAEE
-2352 TPTFDI
+2352 TPTFDF

-2386 STVNSHNSRIS
+2386 STVNSHNTRIS

>member
-20 PSDKTTIHGNVKNE
+20 PSTKTKINSNVKNE
-34 QYKKSLEKK
+34 KYKKSLEKK
-43 IKKNNNKSSE
+43 NTTSTAKNNNKSSE
-53 SPKNT
+53 FPKNT
-58 PTAKSGGGSSSTPK
+58 PTAKSGGGSSSTP
-72 QKSGIEVRNQKQAQ
+72 KSGIEVRNQKQAQ

-152 KSVNNAKATVSNAA
+152 KSVNNAKTTVSNAV
-166 KKQAQT
+166 KKQGQT
-172 VKENFID
+172 IKENFID

-197 ADAQTALY
+197 ADTQTALS

-290 VGNKTLQDKA
+290 VGNNTLQDKA

-335 VGNMLPQTLLGLSL
+335 VGNMLPQTLLGLSGVGKL
-349 GAAGLD
+349 GT
-355 KDAIQPYVL
+355 L

-370 VYGSEMSS
+370 VYGSEMSN
-378 AMNNYMAQNNAEKY
+378 AMHNYMAQNNADKY
-392 SDINNDMFTRAN
+392 SDINNDLFARAN
-404 LYALASAGKEVLTE
+404 LYALASAGKEVGTE
-418 LVDEKI
+418 MMDKVI

-438 GLEEVYGGLAEP
+438 GLEEVAGGVLEP
-450 YINQILTANNGWE
+450 YINQILTANSVGE
-463 GFKQGTKEL
+463 GLKQGTKEL
-472 GESITSGDLA
+472 GESITSGDLV

-518 QEHGTELEKNFG
+518 QEHGTETEKNFG

-541 NYGITKNETSK
+541 NYGITKNDTSK

-581 KKYARDIQAE
+581 RRYARDIQAE
-591 AIRNDIGSE
+591 AIRNAIGSE

-650 KDKSINLNDVLSQ
+650 KDKSINLDETLRQ
-663 ALEKGYSLKAD
+663 TLEKGYALKAD
-674 NVYVAEKPMP
+674 NVYVADKPTP

-703 LPSEQN
+703 LSSDPN
-709 GLTNEQKEEFFKYR
+709 GLTDEQK
-723 KENPNNAY
+723 
-731 QTGTVNPSESSQSA
+731 
-745 DVEDGSLVLNTELP
+745 
-759 SEPKGIS
+759 
-766 NEQKEEILND
+766 
-776 RKFKTENAYVAD
+776 
-788 GAKASNFRTTGDV
+788 
-801 PTSNDGLTNEKKTAI
+801 
-816 LNERKA
+816 
-822 KLENAYVADGVMPSN
+822 
-837 FMTTGDA
+837 
-844 TQDTN
+844 TQM
-849 AFTTEQK
+849 
-856 NQILKDKYKANKE
+856 
-869 FFGNKD
+869 
-875 NHAYFTD
+875 
-882 DAKVSNFRT
+882 
-891 TGDVPQDTDGL
+891 
-902 SNEQKS
+902 
-908 EILRERREHPEYAY
+908 LRERREHPEYAY

-933 AKYGTDTIDL
+933 VKTDTDTIDL

-953 QKSQVLADRRK
+953 QKNKVLADRRK

-978 QERTDFESDR
+978 QERADFESDR
-988 KSAQDLNERAKKA
+988 KSAQELNERAKKA
-1001 SETNN
+1001 SETGNK
-1006 ASEMGNVLREA
+1006 AELGNVLRESSD
-1017 VTASEETKQA
+1017 ASEETKQA
-1027 VKETVSKDNKKAV
+1027 VKETVREDNKKAA
-1040 KEATGI
+1040 KELTGKD
-1046 EIDDNLA
+1046 IDDKLA
-1053 KNMTD
+1053 DAVTD
-1058 IAEDIIGKTKAFKG
+1058 VAEDVITKAYKG
-1072 IRDAAEGKHGENAEQ
+1072 VRDAAQGKHGENAEQ
-1087 RANAKQESESSS
+1087 RANAREASESDD
-1099 FRYESTKDAETFK
+1099 FRYETAKDADTLK
-1112 SAKERISAFEHDGKL
+1112 SAQERIDAFKKDGKL
-1127 DVNSSNEIL
+1127 DVNSSNEML
-1136 KDITSRQDTLSK
+1136 KDIKKAQENSLKST
-1148 TSRKNGYLSAEH
+1148 RKDGYLSNEH
-1160 QYEQAYVIEATNKLS
+1160 QYEQEYVTEATIQLAD
-1175 EIENDYRTQ
+1175 IENSYRAK
-1184 LEKQGYEVTR
+1184 LEKQGLDVTR
-1194 SFEDDKVKFTVKDAD
+1194 NFGDNGVSYVVKDAE
-1209 GKEVKNEL
+1209 GNEIYNEL
-1217 TKALET
+1217 TKALQD
-1223 SAQNAADALTM
+1223 SATNATEARKL
-1234 VLTKASADAS
+1234 VLEEASKSAVKMRNMQ
-1244 YLGKLRHMWKA
+1244 KLWSA
-1255 MPKEQKFYNI
+1255 MPKEEKIYDL
-1265 QKLVQSAQSDI
+1265 QKLVKETQAMI
-1276 DNARMNKNGKHI
+1276 DKNGQNKNGEHI
-1288 LKINDELL
+1288 LKLDEELM
-1296 KAFDS
+1296 KQFDA
-1301 AENNSEAQIKAMD
+1301 AENNSAKQGELFDEIVK
-1314 NIIMDLASQTPRSL
+1314 DLARQTPRKLSD
-1328 KKKINAWRNSS
+1328 KINSYRNIS
-1339 MLASLPTTGRNIV
+1339 MLLSTPTNLRNVV
-1352 GNGTSYTLLRTS
+1352 GNLTSEYLSKFS
-1364 NIFSTGI
+1364 NIGSSTI
-1371 SKALDSAGYFQKAEL
+1371 SLALDKAGYFQKAEL
-1386 DLTDAKE
+1386 DLTDAKN
-1393 KYYYDYSA
+1393 KYYYDFSN
-1401 KVVSNT
+1401 KVVANAVKEIMNKNSN
-1407 IQDLMKGTENTIKPT
+1407 IKVD
-1422 GKLAKDLKKW
+1422 GILAKDIKKW

-1437 NVKAFLNQNADFKNR
+1437 NVDAFLNRNADFKNR
-1452 LQHNVGTKLSE
+1452 LQHNVGTKLVE
-1463 LAKQEGALTKSGNFS
+1463 LAKQEGALTKNGHFTTKFLKDNADS
-1478 TEFIKNHSDEINKI
+1478 IQKM
-1492 VCESYNESAKSKAL
+1492 VVESYNQSAKAKAL
-1506 LSENSF
+1506 LSESSF
-1512 IRQDGTIARVS
+1512 LREDGTLAKATKANKAVAEQFL
-1523 KENKK
+1523 KEI
-1528 FAKDLLEYLGGEEG
+1528 GGEEG
-1542 ATGSAGGRLASG
+1542 ATGNFNGRFASG
-1554 YIEQTDS
+1554 DALGDTGNNVDAKS
-1561 RFDLKAKY
+1561 RFKDAF
-1569 RKAIQEETFKGR
+1569 REETFVGR
-1581 NSKILK
+1581 ESKLLK
-1587 ALTGKDVNVGF
+1587 KYLGKETGNMTHDALAKAAKAVFGEDFNVGIM
-1598 FHNME
+1598 HNSE
-1603 KQTNWLLNNAIFG
+1603 KMTNWLLNNGIFG
-1616 DTAFFRM
+1616 DSAFFQSS
-1623 TYTNEFARYIDAR
+1623 YANEWARYIDSK
-1636 GYTGSIET
+1636 GYTASVEKGEN
-1644 DADGNKTFKFT
+1644 GNVYKFT
-1655 DKNGNVLND
+1655 DKNGKVLDDVKAN
-1664 AQTAVF
+1664 AL
-1670 MDKANKYCGKEAK
+1670 MDKANAFSVIEAQ

-1689 ESMAA
+1689 ASNAA
-1694 DAINKL
+1694 DNFNSL
-1700 KQSGIIGE
+1700 KQT
-1708 VAGNALMAFAKTPI
+1708 NAVTRLFFNAVMPFAKTPI

-1731 SPIGLMKGIYE
+1731 SPIGLLKGVYE
-1742 LTEGVQSGRY
+1742 MTKGVQSGRC
-1752 TADEGIRHMG
+1752 TADQAIRHLS
-1762 KGMTGSMLVA
+1762 KGMTGSSIMV
-1772 LGALLFTQGIL
+1772 LGAYLFAQGIL
-1783 NGATGDSD
+1783 NGTTGDDD
-1791 KDKFEE
+1791 KDNFEE
-1797 KRGKQPYSLNLP
+1797 SRGKQSYSLNLP
-1809 NGTYSLSALSVANV
+1809 NGTYSLSWLSVANV
-1823 PLFLGANVAN
+1823 PLFTGVNAMQTMMNG
-1833 IIQSKGFTADQALD
+1833 GFSLTDALEAVSSIADPIVNASFMSGLLS
-1847 ATLKLA
+1847 TLKDLGG
-1853 DPLVAASYMSGFVES
+1853 S
-1868 MQQFEGETNYDD
+1868 TNYDD
-1880 TNTEI
+1880 KDADVFGKVITNVVKT
-1885 LAKYAKNVIKAYGQQ
+1885 YVTQ
-1900 FIPSFAKHITT
+1900 FFPSAGKHINT
-1911 VLNKYK
+1911 VLNQYK
-1917 KSTYDEDYFGQILN
+1917 KSTYDDNTIGQILN
-1931 NVRIGI
+1931 SAQTAI
-1937 PFLASSLQNQVD
+1937 PFMAANLQNQVD

-2053 LNNKEDATQVAELL
+2053 LNNREDATQVAELL

-2102 QKLAENG
+2102 QNLAENG

-2157 KEGKI
+2157 KERKI

-2171 KPVAEM
+2171 STVAKM

-2196 SNTTSDLKRRHDTY
+2196 SNATSDLKRRKDTF
-2210 EELEENQKFADALTA
+2210 EELGENQKFSDALTA

-2310 SSSGGSSNRRSY
+2310 DDSSSGGSSNRRSY
-2322 GGRSRRSS
+2322 SGRSRRSS

-2342 SSSSSATTEE
+2342 SSSSTSTTEE

-2386 STVNSHNSRIS
+2386 STVSSHNTRIS

>member
-43 IKKNNNKSSE
+43 KTTSTTKNNNNKSSE

-72 QKSGIEVRNQKQAQ
+72 QKSGIEVRNQKQEQ

-152 KSVNNAKATVSNAA
+152 KSVNNAKTTVSNAV
-166 KKQAQT
+166 KKQGQT
-172 VKENFID
+172 IKENFID

-197 ADAQTALY
+197 ADAQTALS

-232 KLNKKAT
+232 RLNKKAT
-239 ESSETVQKNLDRNA
+239 ESSETIQKNLDRNA

-275 GLQSPANALATVGRV
+275 GLQSTANALATVGRV
-290 VGNKTLQDKA
+290 VGSNTLQDKA

-335 VGNMLPQTLLGLSL
+335 VGNMLPQTLLGLS
-349 GAAGLD
+349 GVG
-355 KDAIQPYVL
+355 KFGTL
-364 GLMGAN
+364 GLMASN
-370 VYGSEMSS
+370 VYGSEMSN

-392 SDINNDMFTRAN
+392 SDVSNDLFARAN
-404 LYALASAGKEVLTE
+404 LYALASAGKEVGTE
-418 LVDEKI
+418 MMDKVI
-424 PGYQKLNINDILEE
+424 PGYQKLNVNDILEE
-438 GLEEVYGGLAEP
+438 GLEEVAGGVLEP
-450 YINQILTANNGWE
+450 YINQILTANSVGEWL
-463 GFKQGTKEL
+463 KQGTKEL

-505 SKAKARSENNKFI
+505 NKAKARSENNKFI
-518 QEHGTELEKNFG
+518 QEHGTETEKNFG

-581 KKYARDIQAE
+581 RRYARDIQAE
-591 AIRNDIGSE
+591 AIRNAIGSE

-627 VNGEKVFAKLN
+627 VNGEKVSAKLN
-638 GDNGITFDNSIL
+638 GDNGITFDNSVL
-650 KDKSINLNDVLSQ
+650 KDKSINLDETLRQ
-663 ALEKGYSLKAD
+663 TLEKGYALENVEKNASSKTDTTNSVANASELESNLNDLPTEQNSEILKD
-674 NVYVAEKPMP
+674 SKVNSNNTDVTDMSQP
-684 SEDTQKGDVED
+684 SETTQKESAED
-695 GTLVLNTE
+695 GSFAINTE
-703 LPSEQN
+703 LPS
-709 GLTNEQKEEFFKYR
+709 
-723 KENPNNAY
+723 
-731 QTGTVNPSESSQSA
+731 
-745 DVEDGSLVLNTELP
+745 
-759 SEPKGIS
+759 
-766 NEQKEEILND
+766 
-776 RKFKTENAYVAD
+776 
-788 GAKASNFRTTGDV
+788 
-801 PTSNDGLTNEKKTAI
+801 
-816 LNERKA
+816 
-822 KLENAYVADGVMPSN
+822 
-837 FMTTGDA
+837 
-844 TQDTN
+844 
-849 AFTTEQK
+849 
-856 NQILKDKYKANKE
+856 
-869 FFGNKD
+869 
-875 NHAYFTD
+875 
-882 DAKVSNFRT
+882 
-891 TGDVPQDTDGL
+891 
-902 SNEQKS
+902 
-908 EILRERREHPEYAY
+908 
-922 QTGEVT
+922 
-928 RSRKK
+928 
-933 AKYGTDTIDL
+933 
-943 GTDPNGMTNE
+943 DPNGMTNE
-953 QKSQVLADRRK
+953 QKNQVLADRRK

-978 QERTDFESDR
+978 QERADFETDR
-988 KSAQDLNERAKKA
+988 QSAQDLNERAKKA
-1001 SETNN
+1001 SETGNK
-1006 ASEMGNVLREA
+1006 AELGNVLRESSD
-1017 VTASEETKQA
+1017 ASEETKQA
-1027 VKETVSKDNKKAV
+1027 VKETVREDNKKAA
-1040 KEATGI
+1040 KELTGKD
-1046 EIDDNLA
+1046 IDNKLA
-1053 KNMTD
+1053 DAVTD
-1058 IAEDIIGKTKAFKG
+1058 VAEDVITKAYKG
-1072 IRDAAEGKHGENAEQ
+1072 VRDAAQGKHGENAEQ
-1087 RANAKQESESSS
+1087 RANAREASESDD
-1099 FRYESTKDAETFK
+1099 FRYETAKDADTLK
-1112 SAKERISAFEHDGKL
+1112 SAQERIDAFKKDGKL
-1127 DVNSSNEIL
+1127 DVNSSNEML
-1136 KDITSRQDTLSK
+1136 KGIKKAQENSLKST
-1148 TSRKNGYLSAEH
+1148 RKDGYLSNEH
-1160 QYEQAYVIEATNKLS
+1160 QYEQEYVTEATIQLAD
-1175 EIENDYRTQ
+1175 IENSYRAK
-1184 LEKQGYEVTR
+1184 LEKQGLDVTR
-1194 SFEDDKVKFTVKDAD
+1194 NFDNNGVSYVVKDAE
-1209 GKEVKNEL
+1209 GNEIHNEL
-1217 TKALET
+1217 TKALQD
-1223 SAQNAADALTM
+1223 SATNATEARKL
-1234 VLTKASADAS
+1234 VLEEASKSAVKMRNMR
-1244 YLGKLRHMWKA
+1244 KLWSA
-1255 MPKEQKFYNI
+1255 MPKEEKIYDL
-1265 QKLVQSAQSDI
+1265 QKLVKETQAMI
-1276 DNARMNKNGKHI
+1276 DKNGQNKNGEHI
-1288 LKINDELL
+1288 LKLDEELM
-1296 KAFDS
+1296 KQFDA
-1301 AENNSEAQIKAMD
+1301 AENNSSKQGELFDEIVK
-1314 NIIMDLASQTPRSL
+1314 DLARQTPR
-1328 KKKINAWRNSS
+1328 KFRDKITSYRNIS
-1339 MLASLPTTGRNIV
+1339 MLLSVPTNLRNIV
-1352 GNGTSYTLLRTS
+1352 GNLTSEYLSKFS
-1364 NIFSTGI
+1364 NIGSSTI
-1371 SKALDSAGYFQKAEL
+1371 SLALDKAGYFQKAEL
-1386 DLTDAKE
+1386 DLTDAKS
-1393 KYYYDYSA
+1393 KYYYDFSN
-1401 KVVSNT
+1401 KVVANAVKEIMNKNSNVKADG
-1407 IQDLMKGTENTIKPT
+1407 I
-1422 GKLAKDLKKW
+1422 LAKDIKKW

-1437 NVKAFLNQNADFKNR
+1437 NVDAFLNRNADFKNR
-1452 LQHNVGTKLSE
+1452 LQHNVGTKLAE
-1463 LAKQEGALTKSGNFS
+1463 LAKQEGALTKNGHFTTKFLKDNADS
-1478 TEFIKNHSDEINKI
+1478 IQKM
-1492 VCESYNESAKSKAL
+1492 VVESYNQSAKAKAL
-1506 LSENSF
+1506 MSESSF
-1512 IRQDGTIARVS
+1512 LREDGTLAKATKANKAVAEQFL
-1523 KENKK
+1523 KEI
-1528 FAKDLLEYLGGEEG
+1528 GGEEG
-1542 ATGSAGGRLASG
+1542 ATGDFNGRFASG
-1554 YIEQTDS
+1554 DAIGDTGNNVDAKS
-1561 RFDLKAKY
+1561 RFKDAF
-1569 RKAIQEETFKGR
+1569 REETFLGR
-1581 NSKILK
+1581 ESKFLQKYLGNENGNMTHDALAK
-1587 ALTGKDVNVGF
+1587 AAKAVFGDDFNVGIM
-1598 FHNME
+1598 HNAE
-1603 KQTNWLLNNAIFG
+1603 KLTNWLLNNSVFG
-1616 DTAFFRM
+1616 DSAFFRS
-1623 TYTNEFARYIDAR
+1623 TYASEWARYIDSK
-1636 GYTGSIET
+1636 GYTASFEKGENGT
-1644 DADGNKTFKFT
+1644 VYKFT
-1655 DKNGNVLND
+1655 DKNGNVLDD
-1664 AQTAVF
+1664 A
-1670 MDKANKYCGKEAK
+1670 KANVLMEKANEFSVIEAQ

-1689 ESMAA
+1689 ASGTAKI
-1694 DAINKL
+1694 INDF
-1700 KQSGIIGE
+1700 KQKGPFQ
-1708 VAGNALMAFAKTPI
+1708 ALLANAVMPFAKTPI
-1722 NIARNSVTY
+1722 NIAKNSVTY
-1731 SPIGLMKGIYE
+1731 SPIGLLKGVYE
-1742 LTEGVQSGRY
+1742 MTKGVQSGRC
-1752 TADEGIRHMG
+1752 TADQAIRHLS
-1762 KGMTGSMLVA
+1762 KGMTGSSIIV
-1772 LGALLFTQGIL
+1772 LGAYLFSQGIL
-1783 NGATGDSD
+1783 NGTTGDDD
-1791 KDKFEE
+1791 KDSFEE
-1797 KRGKQPYSLNLP
+1797 SRGKQSYSLNLP
-1809 NGTYSLSALSVANV
+1809 NGTYSLSWLSVANI
-1823 PLFLGANVAN
+1823 PLFTGVTAMK
-1833 IIQSKGFTADQALD
+1833 IMTEKGFSLTDSLEAVS
-1847 ATLKLA
+1847 TLA
-1853 DPLVAASYMSGFVES
+1853 DPFVNASFMSGLVS
-1868 MQQFEGETNYDD
+1868 TLKQLGGSTNYDD
-1880 TNTEI
+1880 KDADVV
-1885 LAKYAKNVIKAYGQQ
+1885 AKVIQNVAKTYITQ
-1900 FIPSFAKHITT
+1900 FFPSAGKHINT
-1911 VLNKYK
+1911 VLNQYK
-1917 KSTYDEDYFGQILN
+1917 KSTYDDNIVGQILN
-1931 NVRIGI
+1931 SAQTAI
-1937 PFLASSLQNQVD
+1937 PFMAANLQNQVD

-1959 GDNPIMRALYTYLSI
+1959 GDNPILRALYTYLSI

-2014 IQGTKMN
+2014 IQGAKMN
-2021 AEERHDL
+2021 AKERHDL

-2067 GKIKSHYFYEAKAR
+2067 GKIKSHYFYEAKAK

-2102 QKLAENG
+2102 QNLAENG

-2129 ASISISKPLRNRR
+2129 APISISKPLRNRR

-2298 GLKVQKTSDDDD
+2298 GLKVQKTSEDDDDD
-2310 SSSGGSSNRRSY
+2310 SSSGSSSSGYSRRS
-2322 GGRSRRSS
+2322 RSSS

-2342 SSSSSATTEE
+2342 SSSSTSTTEE

-2386 STVNSHNSRIS
+2386 STVSSHNTRIS

-2404 KGKK
+2404 KGEK

>member
-43 IKKNNNKSSE
+43 NTKNNNKSSE

-58 PTAKSGGGSSSTPK
+58 PTAKSGGGSSSTKANTKPN
-72 QKSGIEVRNQKQAQ
+72 GIQNTNKKMEERS
-86 REAKIAENH
+86 AKIAENH

-109 SVNKAIQTSIDQNAM
+109 SVNKAIHTSIDQNAM

-152 KSVNNAKATVSNAA
+152 KSVNNAKTTVSNAV

-197 ADAQTALY
+197 ADAQTALS

-217 KKPNKINLNDATQVS
+217 KKTNKINLNDATQVS

-239 ESSETVQKNLDRNA
+239 ESSETIQKNLDRNA

-275 GLQSPANALATVGRV
+275 GLQAPANALATVGRMV
-290 VGNKTLQDKA
+290 ANKNKLLRDNGLKEDVLDTVPSNALKGLFGLDKDYKFSEDIQNKM

-306 MYNATAA
+306 MYNATSAA
-313 ADKAMQDNN
+313 EKAMQDNN

-335 VGNMLPQTLLGLSL
+335 VGNMLPQTLLGLS
-349 GAAGLD
+349 GVGKAGT
-355 KDAIQPYVL
+355 L
-364 GLMGAN
+364 GLMASN
-370 VYGSEMSS
+370 IYGSKMSS

-392 SDINNDMFTRAN
+392 SDVSNDLFARAN
-404 LYALASAGKEVLTE
+404 MYALESAGKEVLSE
-418 LVDEKI
+418 ILNKVI
-424 PGYQKLNINDILEE
+424 PGYEKLNINDIAEE
-438 GLEEVYGGLAEP
+438 GLEEVFGGVLEP
-450 YINQILTANNGWE
+450 YINQILTANNPLE

-472 GESITSGDLA
+472 GESIASGDLA

-518 QEHGTELEKNFG
+518 QEHGTETEKNFG

-541 NYGITKNETSK
+541 NYGITKNDTSK

-568 VSDYMVNNSNETF
+568 LSDYMVNNSNETF
-581 KKYARDIQAE
+581 RKYARDIQAE
-591 AIRNDIGSE
+591 AIRNAIGSE

-638 GDNGITFDNSIL
+638 GDNGITFDNSVL
-650 KDKSINLNDVLSQ
+650 KDKSINLDETLRQ
-663 ALEKGYSLKAD
+663 TLEKGYSLKSE
-674 NVYVAEKPMP
+674 NVYVADKPTP

-709 GLTNEQKEEFFKYR
+709 GLTNEQKEEFLKER

-731 QTGTVNPSESSQSA
+731 QTGTVKPSDSTQSTNV
-745 DVEDGSLVLNTELP
+745 DDGSLVLNTELP
-759 SEPKGIS
+759 NEPNGLT
-766 NEQKEEILND
+766 NEQKEEFL
-776 RKFKTENAYVAD
+776 K
-788 GAKASNFRTTGDV
+788 
-801 PTSNDGLTNEKKTAI
+801 
-816 LNERKA
+816 ER
-822 KLENAYVADGVMPSN
+822 S
-837 FMTTGDA
+837 
-844 TQDTN
+844 
-849 AFTTEQK
+849 
-856 NQILKDKYKANKE
+856 
-869 FFGNKD
+869 
-875 NHAYFTD
+875 
-882 DAKVSNFRT
+882 
-891 TGDVPQDTDGL
+891 
-902 SNEQKS
+902 
-908 EILRERREHPEYAY
+908 EHPEYAY
-922 QTGEVT
+922 QNDAISPTT
-928 RSRKK
+928 K
-933 AKYGTDTIDL
+933 AEQYGTDTIDL

-953 QKSQVLADRRK
+953 QKNQVLSDRRT
-964 MYEQGMNAFKLRSP
+964 MYEQGMNAFRLRNQ
-978 QERTDFESDR
+978 QERADFESDR
-988 KSAQDLNERAKKA
+988 QSAQDLNERAKKA

-1017 VTASEETKQA
+1017 ATASEETKQA

-1099 FRYESTKDAETFK
+1099 FRYESTKDADTFK

-1314 NIIMDLASQTPRSL
+1314 DIVMDLASQTPRSL

-1386 DLTDAKE
+1386 DLTDAKG

-1542 ATGSAGGRLASG
+1542 ATGSVGGRLASG

-1809 NGTYSLSALSVANV
+1809 NGTYSLSAFSVANV

-1885 LAKYAKNVIKAYGQQ
+1885 LAKYAKNVIKAYLQQ

-1959 GDNPIMRALYTYLSI
+1959 GDNPAMRALYTYLSI

-2067 GKIKSHYFYEAKAR
+2067 GKIKSHYFYEAKAK

-2102 QKLAENG
+2102 QNLAENG

-2121 PTETDSKG
+2121 PSETDSKG

-2233 ANYKTIKADKKDGK
+2233 ANYKTIKPDKKDGK

-2253 AEKIIAQMEEDG
+2253 AKKIIAQMEEDG

-2310 SSSGGSSNRRSY
+2310 SSSGSSSSDYSR
-2322 GGRSRRSS
+2322 RSRRSS

-2342 SSSSSATTEE
+2342 SSSSSATAEE

-2386 STVNSHNSRIS
+2386 STVSNHNSRIS